1 MRLKKSIKRGIAAV
15 TITGIMASSA
25 MPAFA
30 KDYHID
36 YGDIKVDRD
45 QVSYTDEDGKKYD
58 NEKNE
63 DGDITITGKSDK
75 NTVSI
80 KDADVTFKDLEID
93 KSTSSSVEGDAAV
106 SVSGDSSIELDGK
119 NTITSGTKHAGIE
132 KADDNG
138 TLTIK
143 DDNGVSGS
151 LDANGGFGGAGIGGG
166 SNEDGSNIT
175 IKGGTMTANGG
186 FGGAGIGGGNGAD
199 GSDITI
205 TGGTIIANGGFG
217 GAGIGGGSSSSSGGG
232 NGSDITISGGNV
244 TANGGTAGAGIGG
257 GDGDEANGL
266 NKESDSTG
274 GGKGSNISIS
284 GKDTIVN
291 AEGGAEA
298 AGIGGGRSGDADTI
312 EITDST
318 VISNGHDSN
327 NGNSGAGIG
336 GGGFGAGG
344 GAGGGISNITIKDAD
359 VTAGADAGGAGIG
372 SGNASGWISYPSSF
386 PNWKAEHPN
395 EGVASDITIS
405 GGRVKAS
412 GGDDSAGIGG
422 GYLGSGSD
430 ITIKD
435 NADVT
440 ANGGKWGAGIGGG
453 RDGDGSDIS
462 ISDSNV
468 SASGGAA
475 GAGIGGGRG
484 GKGENVTI
492 SGSSTVSVK
501 HGPGATLT
509 SGTRYGAGAGIG
521 NGGAKDSVNGEELT
535 PDTSAIDHTAE
546 HGYIDYFDADGSL
559 LKRIPHHI
567 VEDPAVEPTCTS
579 VGYTAGSHC
588 DLCGEVFVAQTE
600 LPLKDHTPAEGRVNV
615 REATTQEEGYTGDI
629 VCAVCGTVLEYGQP
643 IPKLPAPDENSP
655 IDPVV
660 PAESSGTVQA
670 PPQLEVQNLL
680 RQDLIHDETV
690 VQQSYDESSQTLTIR
705 AELSI
710 ATLTGTL
717 GSLKALQA
725 QGVTTIALVTR
736 HRTSTLDLAAL
747 IALGGEDVTFSLVHT
762 VGIPALFVGGFL
774 HNDLLR

>member
-15 TITGIMASSA
+15 AITGIMASSA

-36 YGDIKVDRD
+36 YGDIKVDQD
-45 QVSYTDEDGKKYD
+45 KVSYTDKDGTKYD

-63 DGDITITGKSDK
+63 DGDITITGKSDE
-75 NTVSI
+75 NTVSV

-93 KSTSSSVEGDAAV
+93 RSASSTAADGAAV
-106 SVSGDSSIELDGK
+106 SVSGNSSIELDGK
-119 NTITSGTKHAGIE
+119 NTISSGMGHAGIE

-138 TLTIK
+138 TMTIK
-143 DDNGVSGS
+143 DDNNVSGS
-151 LDANGGFGGAGIGGG
+151 L
-166 SNEDGSNIT
+166 
-175 IKGGTMTANGG
+175 TANGG
-186 FGGAGIGGGNGAD
+186 FGGAGIGGGNNAD

-217 GAGIGGGSSSSSGGG
+217 GAGIGGGSSSISGGG
-232 NGSDITISGGNV
+232 RGSNITISGKN
-244 TANGGTAGAGIGG
+244 
-257 GDGDEANGL
+257 
-266 NKESDSTG
+266 
-274 GGKGSNISIS
+274 
-284 GKDTIVN
+284 TIVN

-318 VISNGHDSN
+318 VISNGHDSD

-372 SGNASGWISYPSSF
+372 SGSASGWISHPSIF

-453 RDGDGSDIS
+453 RGGDGSDIS

-509 SGTRYGAGAGIG
+509 SGTCYGAGAGIG
-521 NGGAKDSVNGEELT
+521 NGGGKDDVRGEEIA
-535 PDTSAIDHTAE
+535 PDISGIDSTGQ
-546 HGYIDYFDADGSL
+546 GYINYYDSDNNL
-559 LKRIPHHI
+559 L
-567 VEDPAVEPTCTS
+567 T
-579 VGYTAGSHC
+579 
-588 DLCGEVFVAQTE
+588 
-600 LPLKDHTPAEGRVNV
+600 RVPS
-615 REATTQEEGYTGDI
+615 A
-629 VCAVCGTVLEYGQP
+629 
-643 IPKLPAPDENSP
+643 PAPEENDSEG
-655 IDPVV
+655 DDAE
-660 PAESSGTVQA
+660 PALSASMKQA
-670 PPQLEVQNLL
+670 VSQLEVRGALRQNLM
-680 RQDLIHDETV
+680 QDTSI
-690 VQQSYDESSQTLTIR
+690 VQQDYDADAHVLTIR

-725 QGVTTIALVTR
+725 QGVTTIALVTQ
-736 HRTSTLDLAAL
+736 HCTSTLDLAEL
-747 IALGGEDVTFSLVHT
+747 TALGGEDTVFSLVHT
-762 VGIPALFVGGFL
+762 AGIPALSVGGAL
-774 HNDLLR
+774 HNELIH

>member
-36 YGDIKVDRD
+36 YGDIKVDQD
-45 QVSYTDEDGKKYD
+45 KVSYTDKDGTKYD

-63 DGDITITGKSDK
+63 DGDITITGKSDE
-75 NTVSI
+75 NTVSV

-93 KSTSSSVEGDAAV
+93 RSASSTAADGAAV
-106 SVSGDSSIELDGK
+106 SVSGNSSIELDGK
-119 NTITSGTKHAGIE
+119 NTISSGMGHAGIE

-138 TLTIK
+138 TMTIK
-143 DDNGVSGS
+143 DDNNVSGS
-151 LDANGGFGGAGIGGG
+151 L
-166 SNEDGSNIT
+166 T
-175 IKGGTMTANGG
+175 
-186 FGGAGIGGGNGAD
+186 
-199 GSDITI
+199 
-205 TGGTIIANGGFG
+205 ANGGFG
-217 GAGIGGGSSSSSGGG
+217 GAGIGGGSSSISGGG

-257 GDGDEANGL
+257 GDGDNANGL
-266 NKESDSTG
+266 NKKSDSTG
-274 GGKGSNISIS
+274 GGRGSNITIS
-284 GKDTIVN
+284 GKNTIVN

-318 VISNGHDSN
+318 VISNGHDSD

-359 VTAGADAGGAGIG
+359 VTAGADTGGAGIG
-372 SGNASGWISYPSSF
+372 SGRASGWISYPSIF

-453 RDGDGSDIS
+453 RGGDGSDIS

-509 SGTRYGAGAGIG
+509 SGTCYGAGAGIG
-521 NGGAKDSVNGEELT
+521 NGGGKDDVRGEEIA
-535 PDTSAIDHTAE
+535 PDISGIDSTGQ
-546 HGYIDYFDADGSL
+546 GYINYYDSDNNL
-559 LKRIPHHI
+559 L
-567 VEDPAVEPTCTS
+567 T
-579 VGYTAGSHC
+579 
-588 DLCGEVFVAQTE
+588 
-600 LPLKDHTPAEGRVNV
+600 RVPS
-615 REATTQEEGYTGDI
+615 A
-629 VCAVCGTVLEYGQP
+629 
-643 IPKLPAPDENSP
+643 PAPEKNDSEG
-655 IDPVV
+655 DDAE
-660 PAESSGTVQA
+660 PALSASMKQA
-670 PPQLEVQNLL
+670 ISQLEVRGALRQNLM
-680 RQDLIHDETV
+680 QDTSI
-690 VQQSYDESSQTLTIR
+690 VQQDYDADAHVLTIR

-725 QGVTTIALVTR
+725 QGVTTIALVTQ
-736 HRTSTLDLAAL
+736 HCTSTLDLAEL
-747 IALGGEDVTFSLVHT
+747 TALGGEDTVFSLVHT
-762 VGIPALFVGGFL
+762 AGIPALSVGGAL
-774 HNDLLR
+774 HNELIH

>member
-36 YGDIKVDRD
+36 YGDIKVDQD
-45 QVSYTDEDGKKYD
+45 KVSYTDKDGTKYD

-63 DGDITITGKSDK
+63 DGDITITGKSDE
-75 NTVSI
+75 NTVSV

-93 KSTSSSVEGDAAV
+93 RSASSTAADGAAV
-106 SVSGDSSIELDGK
+106 SVSGNSSIELDGK
-119 NTITSGTKHAGIE
+119 NTISSGMGHAGIE

-138 TLTIK
+138 TMTIK
-143 DDNGVSGS
+143 DDNNVSGS
-151 LDANGGFGGAGIGGG
+151 L
-166 SNEDGSNIT
+166 
-175 IKGGTMTANGG
+175 TANGG
-186 FGGAGIGGGNGAD
+186 FGGAGIGGGNNAD

-217 GAGIGGGSSSSSGGG
+217 GAGIGGGSSSISGGG

-244 TANGGTAGAGIGG
+244 TANGGTA
-257 GDGDEANGL
+257 
-266 NKESDSTG
+266 
-274 GGKGSNISIS
+274 
-284 GKDTIVN
+284 
-291 AEGGAEA
+291 
-298 AGIGGGRSGDADTI
+298 
-312 EITDST
+312 
-318 VISNGHDSN
+318 
-327 NGNSGAGIG
+327 
-336 GGGFGAGG
+336 GAGG

-372 SGNASGWISYPSSF
+372 SGSASGWISYPSIF

-453 RDGDGSDIS
+453 RGGDGSDIS

-509 SGTRYGAGAGIG
+509 SGTCYGAGAGIG
-521 NGGAKDSVNGEELT
+521 NGGGKDDVRGEEIA
-535 PDTSAIDHTAE
+535 PDISGIDSTGQ
-546 HGYIDYFDADGSL
+546 GYINYYDSDNNL
-559 LKRIPHHI
+559 L
-567 VEDPAVEPTCTS
+567 T
-579 VGYTAGSHC
+579 
-588 DLCGEVFVAQTE
+588 
-600 LPLKDHTPAEGRVNV
+600 RVPS
-615 REATTQEEGYTGDI
+615 A
-629 VCAVCGTVLEYGQP
+629 
-643 IPKLPAPDENSP
+643 PAPEENDSEG
-655 IDPVV
+655 DDAE
-660 PAESSGTVQA
+660 PALSASMKQA
-670 PPQLEVQNLL
+670 VSQLEVRGALRQNLM
-680 RQDLIHDETV
+680 QDTSI
-690 VQQSYDESSQTLTIR
+690 VQQDYDADAHVLTIR

-725 QGVTTIALVTR
+725 QGVTTIALVTQ
-736 HRTSTLDLAAL
+736 HCTSTLDLAELTAL
-747 IALGGEDVTFSLVHT
+747 SGEDTVFSLVHT
-762 VGIPALFVGGFL
+762 AGIPALSVGGAL
-774 HNDLLR
+774 HNELIH

>member
-36 YGDIKVDRD
+36 YGDIKVDQD
-45 QVSYTDEDGKKYD
+45 KVSYTDKDGTKYD

-63 DGDITITGKSDK
+63 DGDITITGKSDE
-75 NTVSI
+75 NTVSV

-93 KSTSSSVEGDAAV
+93 RSASSTAADGAAV
-106 SVSGDSSIELDGK
+106 SVSGNSSIELDGK
-119 NTITSGTKHAGIE
+119 NTISSGMGHAGIE

-138 TLTIK
+138 TMTIK
-143 DDNGVSGS
+143 DDNNVSGS
-151 LDANGGFGGAGIGGG
+151 L
-166 SNEDGSNIT
+166 
-175 IKGGTMTANGG
+175 TANGG
-186 FGGAGIGGGNGAD
+186 FGGAGIGGGNNAG

-217 GAGIGGGSSSSSGGG
+217 GAGIGGGSSSISGGG

-244 TANGGTAGAGIGG
+244 TANGGAAGAGIGG
-257 GDGDEANGL
+257 GDGDNANGL
-266 NKESDSTG
+266 NKKSDSTG
-274 GGKGSNISIS
+274 GGRGSNITIS
-284 GKDTIVN
+284 GKNTIVN

-318 VISNGHDSN
+318 VISNGHDSD

-372 SGNASGWISYPSSF
+372 SGRASGWISYPSIF

-405 GGRVKAS
+405 GGRVEAS

-453 RDGDGSDIS
+453 RGGDGSDIS

-509 SGTRYGAGAGIG
+509 SGTCYGAGAGIG
-521 NGGAKDSVNGEELT
+521 NGGGKDDVRGEEIA
-535 PDTSAIDHTAE
+535 PDISGIDSTGQ
-546 HGYIDYFDADGSL
+546 GYINYYDSDNNL
-559 LKRIPHHI
+559 L
-567 VEDPAVEPTCTS
+567 T
-579 VGYTAGSHC
+579 
-588 DLCGEVFVAQTE
+588 
-600 LPLKDHTPAEGRVNV
+600 RVPS
-615 REATTQEEGYTGDI
+615 A
-629 VCAVCGTVLEYGQP
+629 
-643 IPKLPAPDENSP
+643 PAPEENDSEG
-655 IDPVV
+655 DDAE
-660 PAESSGTVQA
+660 PALSASMKQA
-670 PPQLEVQNLL
+670 VSQLEVRGALRQNLM
-680 RQDLIHDETV
+680 QDTSI
-690 VQQSYDESSQTLTIR
+690 VQQDYDADAHVLTIR

-725 QGVTTIALVTR
+725 QGVTTIALVTQ
-736 HRTSTLDLAAL
+736 HCTSTLDLAEL
-747 IALGGEDVTFSLVHT
+747 TALGGEDTVFSLVHT
-762 VGIPALFVGGFL
+762 AGIPALSVGGAL
-774 HNDLLR
+774 HNELIH

>member
-36 YGDIKVDRD
+36 YGDIKVDQD
-45 QVSYTDEDGKKYD
+45 KVSYTDKDGTKYD

-63 DGDITITGKSDK
+63 DGDITITGKSDE
-75 NTVSI
+75 NTVSV

-93 KSTSSSVEGDAAV
+93 RSASSTAADGAAV
-106 SVSGDSSIELDGK
+106 SVSGNSSIELDGK
-119 NTITSGTKHAGIE
+119 NTISSGMGHAGIE

-138 TLTIK
+138 TMTIK
-143 DDNGVSGS
+143 DDNNVSGS
-151 LDANGGFGGAGIGGG
+151 L
-166 SNEDGSNIT
+166 
-175 IKGGTMTANGG
+175 TANGG
-186 FGGAGIGGGNGAD
+186 FGGAGIGGGNNAD

-217 GAGIGGGSSSSSGGG
+217 GAGIGGGSSSISGGG

-257 GDGDEANGL
+257 GDGDNANGL
-266 NKESDSTG
+266 NKKSDSTG
-274 GGKGSNISIS
+274 GGRGSNITIS
-284 GKDTIVN
+284 GKNTIVN

-318 VISNGHDSN
+318 VISNGHDSD

-372 SGNASGWISYPSSF
+372 SGSASGWISHPSIF

-453 RDGDGSDIS
+453 RGGDGSDIS

-509 SGTRYGAGAGIG
+509 SGTCYGAGAGIG
-521 NGGAKDSVNGEELT
+521 NGGGKDDVRGEEIA
-535 PDTSAIDHTAE
+535 PDISGIDSTGQ
-546 HGYIDYFDADGSL
+546 GYINYYDSDNNL
-559 LKRIPHHI
+559 L
-567 VEDPAVEPTCTS
+567 T
-579 VGYTAGSHC
+579 
-588 DLCGEVFVAQTE
+588 
-600 LPLKDHTPAEGRVNV
+600 RVPS
-615 REATTQEEGYTGDI
+615 A
-629 VCAVCGTVLEYGQP
+629 
-643 IPKLPAPDENSP
+643 PAPEENDSEG
-655 IDPVV
+655 DDAE
-660 PAESSGTVQA
+660 PALSASMKQA
-670 PPQLEVQNLL
+670 VSQLEVRGALRQNLM
-680 RQDLIHDETV
+680 QDTSI
-690 VQQSYDESSQTLTIR
+690 VQQDYDADAHVLTIR

-725 QGVTTIALVTR
+725 QGVTTIALVTQ
-736 HRTSTLDLAAL
+736 HCTSTLDLAEL
-747 IALGGEDVTFSLVHT
+747 TALGGEDTVFSLVHT
-762 VGIPALFVGGFL
+762 AGIPALSVGGAL
-774 HNDLLR
+774 HNELIH

>member
-36 YGDIKVDRD
+36 YGDIKVDQD
-45 QVSYTDEDGKKYD
+45 KVSYTDKDGTKYD

-63 DGDITITGKSDK
+63 DGDITITGKSDE
-75 NTVSI
+75 NTISV

-93 KSTSSSVEGDAAV
+93 RSASSTAADGAAV
-106 SVSGDSSIELDGK
+106 SVSGNSSIELDGK
-119 NTITSGTKHAGIE
+119 NTISSGMGHAGIE

-138 TLTIK
+138 TMTIK
-143 DDNGVSGS
+143 DDNNVSGS
-151 LDANGGFGGAGIGGG
+151 L
-166 SNEDGSNIT
+166 
-175 IKGGTMTANGG
+175 TANGG
-186 FGGAGIGGGNGAD
+186 FGGAGIGGGNNAD

-217 GAGIGGGSSSSSGGG
+217 GAGIGGGSSSISGGG

-257 GDGDEANGL
+257 GDGDNANGL
-266 NKESDSTG
+266 NKKSDSTG
-274 GGKGSNISIS
+274 GGRGSNITIS
-284 GKDTIVN
+284 GKNTIVN

-318 VISNGHDSN
+318 VISNGHDSD

-372 SGNASGWISYPSSF
+372 SGSASGWISYPSIF

-453 RDGDGSDIS
+453 RGGDGSDIS

-509 SGTRYGAGAGIG
+509 SGTCYGAGAGIG
-521 NGGAKDSVNGEELT
+521 NGGGKDDVRGEEIA
-535 PDTSAIDHTAE
+535 PDISGIDSTGQ
-546 HGYIDYFDADGSL
+546 GYINYYDSDNNL
-559 LKRIPHHI
+559 LTHVPS
-567 VEDPAVEPTCTS
+567 A
-579 VGYTAGSHC
+579 
-588 DLCGEVFVAQTE
+588 
-600 LPLKDHTPAEGRVNV
+600 
-615 REATTQEEGYTGDI
+615 
-629 VCAVCGTVLEYGQP
+629 
-643 IPKLPAPDENSP
+643 PAPEENDSEG
-655 IDPVV
+655 DDAE
-660 PAESSGTVQA
+660 PALSASMKQA
-670 PPQLEVQNLL
+670 VSQLEVRGALRQNLM
-680 RQDLIHDETV
+680 QDTSI
-690 VQQSYDESSQTLTIR
+690 VQQDYDADAHVLTIR

-725 QGVTTIALVTR
+725 QGVTTITLVTQ
-736 HRTSTLDLAAL
+736 HCTSTLDLAEL
-747 IALGGEDVTFSLVHT
+747 TALGGEDTVFSLVHT
-762 VGIPALFVGGFL
+762 AGIPALSVGGAL
-774 HNDLLR
+774 HNELIH

>member
-36 YGDIKVDRD
+36 YGDIKVDQD
-45 QVSYTDEDGKKYD
+45 KVSYTDKDGTKYD

-63 DGDITITGKSDK
+63 DGDITITGKSDE
-75 NTVSI
+75 NTVSV

-93 KSTSSSVEGDAAV
+93 RSASSTAADGAAV
-106 SVSGDSSIELDGK
+106 SVSGNSSIELDGK
-119 NTITSGTKHAGIE
+119 NTISSGMGHAGIE

-138 TLTIK
+138 TMTIK
-143 DDNGVSGS
+143 DDNNVSGS
-151 LDANGGFGGAGIGGG
+151 L
-166 SNEDGSNIT
+166 
-175 IKGGTMTANGG
+175 TANGG
-186 FGGAGIGGGNGAD
+186 FGGAGIGGGNNAD

-205 TGGTIIANGGFG
+205 TGGNVTANGGG
-217 GAGIGGGSSSSSGGG
+217 HAAGIGGGSSSSSGGG

-257 GDGDEANGL
+257 GDGDNANGL

-274 GGKGSNISIS
+274 GGRGSNITIS
-284 GKDTIVN
+284 GKNTIVK

-318 VISNGHDSN
+318 VISNGHDSG

-372 SGNASGWISYPSSF
+372 SGNASGFTIFY

-412 GGDDSAGIGG
+412 GGNNSAGIGG

-453 RDGDGSDIS
+453 RGGDGSDIS

-509 SGTRYGAGAGIG
+509 SGTCYGAGAGIG
-521 NGGAKDSVNGEELT
+521 NGGGKDDVRGEEIA
-535 PDTSAIDHTAE
+535 PDISGIDSTGQ
-546 HGYIDYFDADGSL
+546 GYINYYDSDNNL
-559 LKRIPHHI
+559 L
-567 VEDPAVEPTCTS
+567 T
-579 VGYTAGSHC
+579 
-588 DLCGEVFVAQTE
+588 
-600 LPLKDHTPAEGRVNV
+600 RVPS
-615 REATTQEEGYTGDI
+615 A
-629 VCAVCGTVLEYGQP
+629 
-643 IPKLPAPDENSP
+643 PAPEENDSEG
-655 IDPVV
+655 DDAE
-660 PAESSGTVQA
+660 PALSASMKQA
-670 PPQLEVQNLL
+670 VSQLEVRGALRQNLM
-680 RQDLIHDETV
+680 QDTSI
-690 VQQSYDESSQTLTIR
+690 VQQDYDADAHVLTIR

-725 QGVTTIALVTR
+725 QGVTTIALVTQ
-736 HRTSTLDLAAL
+736 HCTSTLDLAEL
-747 IALGGEDVTFSLVHT
+747 TALGGEDTVFSLVHT
-762 VGIPALFVGGFL
+762 AGIPALSVGGAL
-774 HNDLLR
+774 HNELIH

>member
-30 KDYHID
+30 KDYHIE
-36 YGDIKVDRD
+36 YGDIKVDQD
-45 QVSYTDEDGKKYD
+45 KVSYTDKDGTKYD

-63 DGDITITGKSDK
+63 DGDITITGKSDE
-75 NTVSI
+75 NTVSV

-93 KSTSSSVEGDAAV
+93 RSASSTAADGAAV
-106 SVSGDSSIELDGK
+106 SVSGNSSIELDGK
-119 NTITSGTKHAGIE
+119 NTISSGMGHAGIE

-138 TLTIK
+138 TMTIK
-143 DDNGVSGS
+143 DDNNVSGS
-151 LDANGGFGGAGIGGG
+151 L
-166 SNEDGSNIT
+166 
-175 IKGGTMTANGG
+175 TANGG
-186 FGGAGIGGGNGAD
+186 FGGAGIGGGNNAD
-199 GSDITI
+199 GSDIAI
-205 TGGTIIANGGFG
+205 TGGNVTANGGG
-217 GAGIGGGSSSSSGGG
+217 HAAGIGGGSSSSSGGG

-257 GDGDEANGL
+257 GDGDNANGL

-274 GGKGSNISIS
+274 GGRGSNITIS
-284 GKDTIVN
+284 GKNTIVK

-318 VISNGHDSN
+318 VISNGHGSDT
-327 NGNSGAGIG
+327 GNSGAGIG
-336 GGGFGAGG
+336 GGGVGAGG

-372 SGNASGWISYPSSF
+372 SGSASGWINYPGIF

-453 RDGDGSDIS
+453 RGGDGSDIS

-509 SGTRYGAGAGIG
+509 SGTCYGAGAGIG
-521 NGGAKDSVNGEELT
+521 NGGGKDDVRGEEIA
-535 PDTSAIDHTAE
+535 PDISGTDSTGQ
-546 HGYIDYFDADGSL
+546 GYINYYDSDNNL
-559 LKRIPHHI
+559 L
-567 VEDPAVEPTCTS
+567 T
-579 VGYTAGSHC
+579 
-588 DLCGEVFVAQTE
+588 
-600 LPLKDHTPAEGRVNV
+600 RVPS
-615 REATTQEEGYTGDI
+615 A
-629 VCAVCGTVLEYGQP
+629 
-643 IPKLPAPDENSP
+643 PAPEENDSEG
-655 IDPVV
+655 DDAE
-660 PAESSGTVQA
+660 PALSASMKQA
-670 PPQLEVQNLL
+670 VSQLEVRGALRQNLM
-680 RQDLIHDETV
+680 QDTSI
-690 VQQSYDESSQTLTIR
+690 VQQDYDADAHVLTIR

-725 QGVTTIALVTR
+725 QGVTTIALVTQ
-736 HRTSTLDLAAL
+736 HCTSTLDLAEL
-747 IALGGEDVTFSLVHT
+747 TALGGEDTVFSLVHT
-762 VGIPALFVGGFL
+762 AGIPALSVGGAL
-774 HNDLLR
+774 HNELIH

>member
-36 YGDIKVDRD
+36 YGDIKVDQD
-45 QVSYTDEDGKKYD
+45 KVSYTDKDGTKYD

-63 DGDITITGKSDK
+63 DGDITITGKSDE
-75 NTVSI
+75 NTVSV

-93 KSTSSSVEGDAAV
+93 RSASSTAADGAAV
-106 SVSGDSSIELDGK
+106 SVSGNSSIELDGK
-119 NTITSGTKHAGIE
+119 NTISSGMGHAGIE
-132 KADDNG
+132 KADDNR
-138 TLTIK
+138 TMTIK
-143 DDNGVSGS
+143 DDNNVSGS
-151 LDANGGFGGAGIGGG
+151 L
-166 SNEDGSNIT
+166 
-175 IKGGTMTANGG
+175 TANGG

-205 TGGTIIANGGFG
+205 SGGNVTANGGFG
-217 GAGIGGGSSSSSGGG
+217 GAGIGGGSSSYSGGG

-257 GDGDEANGL
+257 GDGDAANGL

-274 GGKGSNISIS
+274 GGRGSNITIS
-284 GKDTIVN
+284 GKNTIVN

-318 VISNGHDSN
+318 VISNGHGSDT
-327 NGNSGAGIG
+327 GNSGAGIG

-372 SGNASGWISYPSSF
+372 SGNASGLTIYY
-386 PNWKAEHPN
+386 PNWKDEHPN

-405 GGRVKAS
+405 GGRVEAS

-453 RDGDGSDIS
+453 RGGDGSDIS

-509 SGTRYGAGAGIG
+509 SGTCYGAGAGIG
-521 NGGAKDSVNGEELT
+521 NGGGKDDVRGEEIA
-535 PDTSAIDHTAE
+535 PDISGIDSTGQ
-546 HGYIDYFDADGSL
+546 GYINYYDSDNNL
-559 LKRIPHHI
+559 L
-567 VEDPAVEPTCTS
+567 T
-579 VGYTAGSHC
+579 
-588 DLCGEVFVAQTE
+588 
-600 LPLKDHTPAEGRVNV
+600 RVPS
-615 REATTQEEGYTGDI
+615 A
-629 VCAVCGTVLEYGQP
+629 
-643 IPKLPAPDENSP
+643 PAPEENDSEG
-655 IDPVV
+655 DDAE
-660 PAESSGTVQA
+660 PALSASMKQA
-670 PPQLEVQNLL
+670 VSQLEVRGALRQNLM
-680 RQDLIHDETV
+680 QDTSI
-690 VQQSYDESSQTLTIR
+690 VQQDYDADAHVLTIR

-725 QGVTTIALVTR
+725 QGVTTIALVTQ
-736 HRTSTLDLAAL
+736 HCTSTLDLAEL
-747 IALGGEDVTFSLVHT
+747 TALGGEDTVFSLVHT
-762 VGIPALFVGGFL
+762 AGIPALSVGGAL
-774 HNDLLR
+774 HNELIH

>member
-30 KDYHID
+30 KDYHIN
-36 YGDIKVDRD
+36 YGDIKVDQD
-45 QVSYTDEDGKKYD
+45 KVSYTDKDGAKHD

-63 DGDITITGKSDK
+63 DGDITITGKSNE
-75 NTVSI
+75 NTVSV

-93 KSTSSSVEGDAAV
+93 RSASSTAADGAAV
-106 SVSGDSSIELDGK
+106 SVSGNSSIELDGK
-119 NTITSGTKHAGIE
+119 NTISSGMGHAGIE

-138 TLTIK
+138 TMTIK
-143 DDNGVSGS
+143 DDNNVSGS
-151 LDANGGFGGAGIGGG
+151 L
-166 SNEDGSNIT
+166 
-175 IKGGTMTANGG
+175 TANGG

-205 TGGTIIANGGFG
+205 SGGTIIANGNFG
-217 GAGIGGGSSSSSGGG
+217 GAGIGGGSSSYSGGG

-257 GDGDEANGL
+257 G
-266 NKESDSTG
+266 
-274 GGKGSNISIS
+274 
-284 GKDTIVN
+284 
-291 AEGGAEA
+291 
-298 AGIGGGRSGDADTI
+298 
-312 EITDST
+312 
-318 VISNGHDSN
+318 
-327 NGNSGAGIG
+327 
-336 GGGFGAGG
+336 
-344 GAGGGISNITIKDAD
+344 
-359 VTAGADAGGAGIG
+359 
-372 SGNASGWISYPSSF
+372 NASGWINHPSIF

-453 RDGDGSDIS
+453 RGGDGSDIS

-501 HGPGATLT
+501 HGPGATLP
-509 SGTRYGAGAGIG
+509 SGTCYGAGAGIG
-521 NGGAKDSVNGEELT
+521 NGGGKDDVRGEEIA
-535 PDTSAIDHTAE
+535 PDISGIDSTGQ
-546 HGYIDYFDADGSL
+546 GYINYYDSDNNL
-559 LKRIPHHI
+559 L
-567 VEDPAVEPTCTS
+567 T
-579 VGYTAGSHC
+579 
-588 DLCGEVFVAQTE
+588 
-600 LPLKDHTPAEGRVNV
+600 RVPS
-615 REATTQEEGYTGDI
+615 A
-629 VCAVCGTVLEYGQP
+629 
-643 IPKLPAPDENSP
+643 PAPEENDSEG
-655 IDPVV
+655 DDAE
-660 PAESSGTVQA
+660 PALSASMKQA
-670 PPQLEVQNLL
+670 VSQLEVRGALRQNLM
-680 RQDLIHDETV
+680 QDTSI
-690 VQQSYDESSQTLTIR
+690 VQQDYDADAHVLTIR

-725 QGVTTIALVTR
+725 QGVTTIALVTQ
-736 HRTSTLDLAAL
+736 HCTSTLDLAEL
-747 IALGGEDVTFSLVHT
+747 TALGGEDTVFSLVHT
-762 VGIPALFVGGFL
+762 AGIPALSVGGAL
-774 HNDLLR
+774 HNELIH

>member
-36 YGDIKVDRD
+36 YGDIKVDQD
-45 QVSYTDEDGKKYD
+45 KVSYTDKDGTKYD

-63 DGDITITGKSDK
+63 DGDITITGKSNE
-75 NTVSI
+75 NTVSV

-93 KSTSSSVEGDAAV
+93 RSASSTAADGAAV
-106 SVSGDSSIELDGK
+106 SVSGNSSIELDGK
-119 NTITSGTKHAGIE
+119 NTISSGMGHAGIE

-138 TLTIK
+138 TMTIK
-143 DDNGVSGS
+143 DDNNVSGS
-151 LDANGGFGGAGIGGG
+151 L
-166 SNEDGSNIT
+166 
-175 IKGGTMTANGG
+175 TANGG

-205 TGGTIIANGGFG
+205 SGGNVTANGGG
-217 GAGIGGGSSSSSGGG
+217 HAAGIGGGSSSYSGGG

-257 GDGDEANGL
+257 GDGDAANGL
-266 NKESDSTG
+266 NKNSDSTG
-274 GGKGSNISIS
+274 GGRGSNITIS
-284 GKDTIVN
+284 GKNTIVN

-318 VISNGHDSN
+318 VISNGHDSD

-372 SGNASGWISYPSSF
+372 SGSASGWISYPSIF

-453 RDGDGSDIS
+453 RGGDGSDIS

-509 SGTRYGAGAGIG
+509 SGTCYGAGAGIG
-521 NGGAKDSVNGEELT
+521 NGGGKDDVRGEEIA
-535 PDTSAIDHTAE
+535 PDISGIDSTGQ
-546 HGYIDYFDADGSL
+546 GYINYYDSDNNL
-559 LKRIPHHI
+559 L
-567 VEDPAVEPTCTS
+567 T
-579 VGYTAGSHC
+579 
-588 DLCGEVFVAQTE
+588 
-600 LPLKDHTPAEGRVNV
+600 RVPS
-615 REATTQEEGYTGDI
+615 A
-629 VCAVCGTVLEYGQP
+629 
-643 IPKLPAPDENSP
+643 PAPEENDSEG
-655 IDPVV
+655 DDAE
-660 PAESSGTVQA
+660 PALSASMKQA
-670 PPQLEVQNLL
+670 VSQLEVRGTLRQNLM
-680 RQDLIHDETV
+680 QDTSI
-690 VQQSYDESSQTLTIR
+690 VQQDYDADAHVLTIR

-725 QGVTTIALVTR
+725 QGVTTIALVTQ
-736 HRTSTLDLAAL
+736 HCTSTLDLAEL
-747 IALGGEDVTFSLVHT
+747 TALGGEDTVFSLVHT
-762 VGIPALFVGGFL
+762 AGIPALSVGGAL
-774 HNDLLR
+774 HNELIH

>member
-36 YGDIKVDRD
+36 YGDIKVDQD
-45 QVSYTDEDGKKYD
+45 KVSYTDKDGTKYD

-63 DGDITITGKSDK
+63 DGDITITGKSDE
-75 NTVSI
+75 NTVSV

-93 KSTSSSVEGDAAV
+93 RSASSTAADGAAV
-106 SVSGDSSIELDGK
+106 SVSGNSSIELDGK
-119 NTITSGTKHAGIE
+119 NTISSGMGHAGIE

-138 TLTIK
+138 TMTIK
-143 DDNGVSGS
+143 DDNNVSGS
-151 LDANGGFGGAGIGGG
+151 L
-166 SNEDGSNIT
+166 
-175 IKGGTMTANGG
+175 TANGG
-186 FGGAGIGGGNGAD
+186 FGGAGIGGGNNAD

-217 GAGIGGGSSSSSGGG
+217 GAGIGGGSSSISGGG

-257 GDGDEANGL
+257 GDGDNANGL
-266 NKESDSTG
+266 NKKSDSTG
-274 GGKGSNISIS
+274 GGRGSNITIS
-284 GKDTIVN
+284 GKNTIVN

-318 VISNGHDSN
+318 VISNGHDSD

-372 SGNASGWISYPSSF
+372 SGSASGWISYPSIF

-453 RDGDGSDIS
+453 RGGDGSDIS

-509 SGTRYGAGAGIG
+509 SGTCYGAGAGIG
-521 NGGAKDSVNGEELT
+521 NGGGKDDVRGEEIA
-535 PDTSAIDHTAE
+535 PDISGIDSTGQ
-546 HGYIDYFDADGSL
+546 GYINYYDSDNNLLTRVPSAPVPEENDSEGDDA
-559 LKRIPHHI
+559 
-567 VEDPAVEPTCTS
+567 EPALS
-579 VGYTAGSHC
+579 ASMK
-588 DLCGEVFVAQTE
+588 Q
-600 LPLKDHTPAEGRVNV
+600 
-615 REATTQEEGYTGDI
+615 
-629 VCAVCGTVLEYGQP
+629 AV
-643 IPKLPAPDENSP
+643 S
-655 IDPVV
+655 
-660 PAESSGTVQA
+660 
-670 PPQLEVQNLL
+670 QLEVRGALRQNLM
-680 RQDLIHDETV
+680 QDTSI
-690 VQQSYDESSQTLTIR
+690 VQQDYDADAHVLTIR

-725 QGVTTIALVTR
+725 QGVTTIALVTQ
-736 HRTSTLDLAAL
+736 HCTSTLDLAEL
-747 IALGGEDVTFSLVHT
+747 TALGGEDTVFSLVHT
-762 VGIPALFVGGFL
+762 AGIPALSVGGAL
-774 HNDLLR
+774 HNELIH

>member
-36 YGDIKVDRD
+36 YGDIKVDQD
-45 QVSYTDEDGKKYD
+45 KVSYTDKDGTKYD

-63 DGDITITGKSDK
+63 DGDITITGKSDE
-75 NTVSI
+75 NTVSV
-80 KDADVTFKDLEID
+80 KDADVTFKDLKID
-93 KSTSSSVEGDAAV
+93 RSASSTAADGAAV
-106 SVSGDSSIELDGK
+106 SVSGNSSIELDGK
-119 NTITSGTKHAGIE
+119 NTISSGMGHAGIE

-138 TLTIK
+138 TMTIK
-143 DDNGVSGS
+143 DDNNVSGS
-151 LDANGGFGGAGIGGG
+151 L
-166 SNEDGSNIT
+166 
-175 IKGGTMTANGG
+175 TANGG
-186 FGGAGIGGGNGAD
+186 FGGAGIGGGNNAD

-217 GAGIGGGSSSSSGGG
+217 GAGIGGGSSSISGGG

-257 GDGDEANGL
+257 GR
-266 NKESDSTG
+266 
-274 GGKGSNISIS
+274 GSNITIS
-284 GKDTIVN
+284 GKNTVVN

-318 VISNGHDSN
+318 VISNGHDSD

-372 SGNASGWISYPSSF
+372 SGSASGWISYPSIF

-405 GGRVKAS
+405 GGRVEAS

-453 RDGDGSDIS
+453 RGGDGSDIS

-509 SGTRYGAGAGIG
+509 SGTCYGAGAGIG
-521 NGGAKDSVNGEELT
+521 NGGGKDDVRGEEIA
-535 PDTSAIDHTAE
+535 PDISGIDSTGQ
-546 HGYIDYFDADGSL
+546 GYINYYDSDNNL
-559 LKRIPHHI
+559 L
-567 VEDPAVEPTCTS
+567 T
-579 VGYTAGSHC
+579 
-588 DLCGEVFVAQTE
+588 
-600 LPLKDHTPAEGRVNV
+600 RVPS
-615 REATTQEEGYTGDI
+615 A
-629 VCAVCGTVLEYGQP
+629 
-643 IPKLPAPDENSP
+643 PAPEENDSEG
-655 IDPVV
+655 DDAE
-660 PAESSGTVQA
+660 PALSASMKQA
-670 PPQLEVQNLL
+670 VSQLEVRGALRQNLM
-680 RQDLIHDETV
+680 QDTSI
-690 VQQSYDESSQTLTIR
+690 VQQDYDADAHVLTIR

-725 QGVTTIALVTR
+725 QGVTTIALVTQ
-736 HRTSTLDLAAL
+736 HCTSTLDLAEL
-747 IALGGEDVTFSLVHT
+747 TALGGEDTVFSLVHT
-762 VGIPALFVGGFL
+762 ASIPALSVGGAL
-774 HNDLLR
+774 HNELIH

>member
-30 KDYHID
+30 KDYHIE
-36 YGDIKVDRD
+36 YGDIKVDQD
-45 QVSYTDEDGKKYD
+45 KVSYTDKDGTKYD

-63 DGDITITGKSDK
+63 DGDITITGKSDE
-75 NTVSI
+75 NTVSV

-93 KSTSSSVEGDAAV
+93 RSASSTAADGAAV
-106 SVSGDSSIELDGK
+106 SVSGNSSIELDGK
-119 NTITSGTKHAGIE
+119 NTISSGMGHAGIE

-138 TLTIK
+138 TMTIK
-143 DDNGVSGS
+143 DDNNVSGS
-151 LDANGGFGGAGIGGG
+151 L
-166 SNEDGSNIT
+166 
-175 IKGGTMTANGG
+175 TANGG
-186 FGGAGIGGGNGAD
+186 FGGAGIGGGNNAD

-205 TGGTIIANGGFG
+205 TGGNVTANGGG
-217 GAGIGGGSSSSSGGG
+217 HAAGIGGGSSSSSGGG

-257 GDGDEANGL
+257 GDGDNANGL

-274 GGKGSNISIS
+274 GGRGSNITIS
-284 GKDTIVN
+284 GKNTIVK

-318 VISNGHDSN
+318 VISNGHGSDT
-327 NGNSGAGIG
+327 GNSGAGIG
-336 GGGFGAGG
+336 GGGVGAGG

-372 SGNASGWISYPSSF
+372 SGSASGWINYPGIF

-453 RDGDGSDIS
+453 RGGDGSDIS

-509 SGTRYGAGAGIG
+509 SGTCYGAGAGIG
-521 NGGAKDSVNGEELT
+521 NGGGKDDVRGEEIA
-535 PDTSAIDHTAE
+535 PDISGIDSTGQ
-546 HGYIDYFDADGSL
+546 GYINYYDSDNNL
-559 LKRIPHHI
+559 L
-567 VEDPAVEPTCTS
+567 T
-579 VGYTAGSHC
+579 
-588 DLCGEVFVAQTE
+588 
-600 LPLKDHTPAEGRVNV
+600 RVPS
-615 REATTQEEGYTGDI
+615 A
-629 VCAVCGTVLEYGQP
+629 
-643 IPKLPAPDENSP
+643 PAPEENDSEG
-655 IDPVV
+655 DDAE
-660 PAESSGTVQA
+660 PALSASMKQA
-670 PPQLEVQNLL
+670 VSQLEVRGALRQNLM
-680 RQDLIHDETV
+680 QDTSI
-690 VQQSYDESSQTLTIR
+690 VQQDYDADAHVLTIR

-725 QGVTTIALVTR
+725 QGVTTIALVTQ
-736 HRTSTLDLAAL
+736 HCTSTLDLAEL
-747 IALGGEDVTFSLVHT
+747 TALGGEDTVFSLVHT
-762 VGIPALFVGGFL
+762 AGIPALSVGGAL
-774 HNDLLR
+774 HNELIH

>member
-36 YGDIKVDRD
+36 YGDIKVDQD
-45 QVSYTDEDGKKYD
+45 KVSYTDKDGTKYD

-63 DGDITITGKSDK
+63 DGDITITGKSDE
-75 NTVSI
+75 NTVSV

-93 KSTSSSVEGDAAV
+93 RSASSTAADGAAV
-106 SVSGDSSIELDGK
+106 SVSGNSSIELDGK
-119 NTITSGTKHAGIE
+119 NTISSGMGHAGIE

-138 TLTIK
+138 TMTIK
-143 DDNGVSGS
+143 DDNNVSGS
-151 LDANGGFGGAGIGGG
+151 L
-166 SNEDGSNIT
+166 
-175 IKGGTMTANGG
+175 TANGG
-186 FGGAGIGGGNGAD
+186 FGGAGIGGGNNAD

-205 TGGTIIANGGFG
+205 TGGTIIANGGYG

-257 GDGDEANGL
+257 GDGDNANGL

-274 GGKGSNISIS
+274 GGRGSNITIS
-284 GKDTIVN
+284 GKNTIVN

-318 VISNGHDSN
+318 VISNGHDSGN
-327 NGNSGAGIG
+327 DNSGAGIG

-344 GAGGGISNITIKDAD
+344 SAGGGISNITIKDAD
-359 VTAGADAGGAGIG
+359 VTAGADSGGAGIG
-372 SGNASGWISYPSSF
+372 SGNASDLTTYY
-386 PNWKAEHPN
+386 PNWKDEHPN

-412 GGDDSAGIGG
+412 GGDYSAGIGG

-440 ANGGKWGAGIGGG
+440 ANGGKLGAGIGGG
-453 RDGDGSDIS
+453 SGGDGSDIS

-509 SGTRYGAGAGIG
+509 SGTCYGAGAGIG
-521 NGGAKDSVNGEELT
+521 NGGGKDDVRGEEIA
-535 PDTSAIDHTAE
+535 PDISGIDSTGQ
-546 HGYIDYFDADGSL
+546 GYINYYDSNNNL
-559 LKRIPHHI
+559 L
-567 VEDPAVEPTCTS
+567 T
-579 VGYTAGSHC
+579 
-588 DLCGEVFVAQTE
+588 
-600 LPLKDHTPAEGRVNV
+600 RVPS
-615 REATTQEEGYTGDI
+615 A
-629 VCAVCGTVLEYGQP
+629 
-643 IPKLPAPDENSP
+643 PAPEENDSEG
-655 IDPVV
+655 DDAE
-660 PAESSGTVQA
+660 PALSASMKQA
-670 PPQLEVQNLL
+670 VSQLEVRGALRQNLM
-680 RQDLIHDETV
+680 QDTSI
-690 VQQSYDESSQTLTIR
+690 VQQDYDADAHVLTIR

-725 QGVTTIALVTR
+725 QGVTAIALVTQ
-736 HRTSTLDLAAL
+736 HCTSTLDLAEL
-747 IALGGEDVTFSLVHT
+747 TALGGEDTVFSLVHT
-762 VGIPALFVGGFL
+762 AGIPALSVGGAL
-774 HNDLLR
+774 HNELIH

>member
-36 YGDIKVDRD
+36 YGDIKVDQD
-45 QVSYTDEDGKKYD
+45 KVSYTDKDGTKYD

-63 DGDITITGKSDK
+63 DGDITITGKSDE
-75 NTVSI
+75 NTVSV

-93 KSTSSSVEGDAAV
+93 RSASSTAADGAAV
-106 SVSGDSSIELDGK
+106 SVSGNSSIELDGK
-119 NTITSGTKHAGIE
+119 NTISSGMGHAGIE

-138 TLTIK
+138 TMTIK
-143 DDNGVSGS
+143 DDNNVSGS
-151 LDANGGFGGAGIGGG
+151 L
-166 SNEDGSNIT
+166 
-175 IKGGTMTANGG
+175 TANGG
-186 FGGAGIGGGNGAD
+186 FGGAGIGGGNNAD

-205 TGGTIIANGGFG
+205 TGGNVTANGGG
-217 GAGIGGGSSSSSGGG
+217 HAAGIGGGSSSYSGGG

-257 GDGDEANGL
+257 GDGDAANGL

-274 GGKGSNISIS
+274 GGRGSNITIS
-284 GKDTIVN
+284 GKNTIVK

-298 AGIGGGRSGDADTI
+298 
-312 EITDST
+312 
-318 VISNGHDSN
+318 
-327 NGNSGAGIG
+327 
-336 GGGFGAGG
+336 
-344 GAGGGISNITIKDAD
+344 
-359 VTAGADAGGAGIG
+359 
-372 SGNASGWISYPSSF
+372 
-386 PNWKAEHPN
+386 
-395 EGVASDITIS
+395 
-405 GGRVKAS
+405 
-412 GGDDSAGIGG
+412 AGIGG

-453 RDGDGSDIS
+453 RGGDGSDIS

-509 SGTRYGAGAGIG
+509 SGTCYGAGAGIG
-521 NGGAKDSVNGEELT
+521 NGGGKDDVRGEEIA
-535 PDTSAIDHTAE
+535 PDISGIDSTGQ
-546 HGYIDYFDADGSL
+546 GYINYYDSDNNL
-559 LKRIPHHI
+559 L
-567 VEDPAVEPTCTS
+567 T
-579 VGYTAGSHC
+579 
-588 DLCGEVFVAQTE
+588 
-600 LPLKDHTPAEGRVNV
+600 RVPS
-615 REATTQEEGYTGDI
+615 A
-629 VCAVCGTVLEYGQP
+629 
-643 IPKLPAPDENSP
+643 PAPEENDSEG
-655 IDPVV
+655 DDAE
-660 PAESSGTVQA
+660 PALSASMKQA
-670 PPQLEVQNLL
+670 VSQLEVRGALRQNLM
-680 RQDLIHDETV
+680 QDTSI
-690 VQQSYDESSQTLTIR
+690 VQQDYDADAHVLTIR

-725 QGVTTIALVTR
+725 QGVTTIALVTQ
-736 HRTSTLDLAAL
+736 HCTSTLDLAEL
-747 IALGGEDVTFSLVHT
+747 TALGGEDTVFSLVHT
-762 VGIPALFVGGFL
+762 AGIPALSVGGAL
-774 HNDLLR
+774 HNELIH

>member
-36 YGDIKVDRD
+36 YGDIKVDQD
-45 QVSYTDEDGKKYD
+45 KVSYTDKDGTKYD

-63 DGDITITGKSDK
+63 DGDITITGKSDE
-75 NTVSI
+75 NTISV

-93 KSTSSSVEGDAAV
+93 RSASSTAADGAAV
-106 SVSGDSSIELDGK
+106 SVSGNSSIELDGK
-119 NTITSGTKHAGIE
+119 NTISSGMGHAGIE

-138 TLTIK
+138 TMTIK
-143 DDNGVSGS
+143 DDNNVSGS
-151 LDANGGFGGAGIGGG
+151 L
-166 SNEDGSNIT
+166 
-175 IKGGTMTANGG
+175 TANGG
-186 FGGAGIGGGNGAD
+186 FGGAGIGGGNNAD

-217 GAGIGGGSSSSSGGG
+217 GAGIGGGSSSISGGG

-257 GDGDEANGL
+257 GDGDNANGL
-266 NKESDSTG
+266 NKKSDSTG
-274 GGKGSNISIS
+274 GGRGSNITIS
-284 GKDTIVN
+284 GKNTIVN

-318 VISNGHDSN
+318 VISNGHDSD

-372 SGNASGWISYPSSF
+372 SGRASGWISYPSIF

-453 RDGDGSDIS
+453 RGGDGSDIS

-509 SGTRYGAGAGIG
+509 SGTCYGAGAGIG
-521 NGGAKDSVNGEELT
+521 NGGGKDDVRGEEIA
-535 PDTSAIDHTAE
+535 PDISGIDSTGQ
-546 HGYIDYFDADGSL
+546 GYINYYDSDNNL
-559 LKRIPHHI
+559 L
-567 VEDPAVEPTCTS
+567 T
-579 VGYTAGSHC
+579 
-588 DLCGEVFVAQTE
+588 
-600 LPLKDHTPAEGRVNV
+600 RVPS
-615 REATTQEEGYTGDI
+615 A
-629 VCAVCGTVLEYGQP
+629 
-643 IPKLPAPDENSP
+643 PAPEENDSEG
-655 IDPVV
+655 DDAE
-660 PAESSGTVQA
+660 PALSASMKQA
-670 PPQLEVQNLL
+670 VSQLEVRGALRQNLM
-680 RQDLIHDETV
+680 QDTSI
-690 VQQSYDESSQTLTIR
+690 VQQDYDADAHVLTIR

-725 QGVTTIALVTR
+725 QGVTTIALVTQ
-736 HRTSTLDLAAL
+736 HCTSTLDLAEL
-747 IALGGEDVTFSLVHT
+747 TALGGEDTVFSLVHT
-762 VGIPALFVGGFL
+762 AGIPTLSVGGAL
-774 HNDLLR
+774 HNELIH

>member
-36 YGDIKVDRD
+36 YGDIKVDQD
-45 QVSYTDEDGKKYD
+45 KVSYTDKDGTKYD

-63 DGDITITGKSDK
+63 DGDITITGKSDE
-75 NTVSI
+75 NTISV

-93 KSTSSSVEGDAAV
+93 RSASSTAADGAAV
-106 SVSGDSSIELDGK
+106 SVSGNSSIELDGK
-119 NTITSGTKHAGIE
+119 NTISSGMGHAGIE

-138 TLTIK
+138 TMTIK
-143 DDNGVSGS
+143 DDNNVSGS
-151 LDANGGFGGAGIGGG
+151 L
-166 SNEDGSNIT
+166 
-175 IKGGTMTANGG
+175 TANGG
-186 FGGAGIGGGNGAD
+186 FGGAGIGGGNNAD

-205 TGGTIIANGGFG
+205 TGGAIIANGGFG
-217 GAGIGGGSSSSSGGG
+217 GAGIGGGSSSISGGG

-244 TANGGTAGAGIGG
+244 TANGGAAGAGIGG
-257 GDGDEANGL
+257 GDGDNANGL
-266 NKESDSTG
+266 NKKSDSTG
-274 GGKGSNISIS
+274 GGRGSNITIS
-284 GKDTIVN
+284 GKNTIVN

-312 EITDST
+312 EIADST
-318 VISNGHDSN
+318 VISNGHDSD

-372 SGNASGWISYPSSF
+372 SGSASGWINHPSIF

-453 RDGDGSDIS
+453 RGGDGSDIS

-509 SGTRYGAGAGIG
+509 SGTCYGAGAGIG
-521 NGGAKDSVNGEELT
+521 NGGGKDDVRGEEIA
-535 PDTSAIDHTAE
+535 PDISGIDSTGQ
-546 HGYIDYFDADGSL
+546 GYINYYDSDNNL
-559 LKRIPHHI
+559 L
-567 VEDPAVEPTCTS
+567 T
-579 VGYTAGSHC
+579 
-588 DLCGEVFVAQTE
+588 
-600 LPLKDHTPAEGRVNV
+600 RVPS
-615 REATTQEEGYTGDI
+615 A
-629 VCAVCGTVLEYGQP
+629 
-643 IPKLPAPDENSP
+643 PAPEENDSEG
-655 IDPVV
+655 DDAE
-660 PAESSGTVQA
+660 PALSASMKQA
-670 PPQLEVQNLL
+670 VSQLEVRGALRQNLM
-680 RQDLIHDETV
+680 QDTSI
-690 VQQSYDESSQTLTIR
+690 VQQDYDADAHVLTIR

-725 QGVTTIALVTR
+725 QGVTTIALVTQ
-736 HRTSTLDLAAL
+736 HCTSTLDLAEL
-747 IALGGEDVTFSLVHT
+747 TALGGEDTVFSLVHT
-762 VGIPALFVGGFL
+762 AGIPALSVGGAL
-774 HNDLLR
+774 HNELIH

>member
-36 YGDIKVDRD
+36 YGDIKVDQD
-45 QVSYTDEDGKKYD
+45 KVSYTDKDGTKYD

-63 DGDITITGKSDK
+63 DGDITITGKSDE
-75 NTVSI
+75 NTVSV

-93 KSTSSSVEGDAAV
+93 RSASSTAADGAAV
-106 SVSGDSSIELDGK
+106 SVSGNSSIELDGK
-119 NTITSGTKHAGIE
+119 NTISSGMGHAGIE
-132 KADDNG
+132 KTDDNG
-138 TLTIK
+138 TMTIK
-143 DDNGVSGS
+143 DDNNVSGS
-151 LDANGGFGGAGIGGG
+151 L
-166 SNEDGSNIT
+166 
-175 IKGGTMTANGG
+175 TANGG
-186 FGGAGIGGGNGAD
+186 FGGAGIGGGNNAD

-217 GAGIGGGSSSSSGGG
+217 GAGIGGGSSSISGGG

-257 GDGDEANGL
+257 GDGDNANGL
-266 NKESDSTG
+266 NKKSDSTG
-274 GGKGSNISIS
+274 GGRGSNITIS
-284 GKDTIVN
+284 GKNTIVN

-318 VISNGHDSN
+318 VISNGHDSD

-372 SGNASGWISYPSSF
+372 SGNASGLTIYY
-386 PNWKAEHPN
+386 PNWKDEHPN

-405 GGRVKAS
+405 GGRVEAS

-453 RDGDGSDIS
+453 RGGDGSDIS

-509 SGTRYGAGAGIG
+509 SGTCYSAGAGIG
-521 NGGAKDSVNGEELT
+521 NGGGKDDVRGEEIA
-535 PDTSAIDHTAE
+535 PDISGIDSTGQ
-546 HGYIDYFDADGSL
+546 GYINYYDSDNNL
-559 LKRIPHHI
+559 L
-567 VEDPAVEPTCTS
+567 T
-579 VGYTAGSHC
+579 
-588 DLCGEVFVAQTE
+588 
-600 LPLKDHTPAEGRVNV
+600 RVPS
-615 REATTQEEGYTGDI
+615 A
-629 VCAVCGTVLEYGQP
+629 
-643 IPKLPAPDENSP
+643 PAPEENDSEG
-655 IDPVV
+655 DDAE
-660 PAESSGTVQA
+660 PALSASMKQA
-670 PPQLEVQNLL
+670 VSQLEVRGALRQNLM
-680 RQDLIHDETV
+680 QDTSI
-690 VQQSYDESSQTLTIR
+690 VQQDYDADAHVLTIR

-725 QGVTTIALVTR
+725 QGVTTIALVTQ
-736 HRTSTLDLAAL
+736 HCTSTLDLAEL
-747 IALGGEDVTFSLVHT
+747 TALGGEDTVFSLVHT
-762 VGIPALFVGGFL
+762 AGIPALSVGGAL
-774 HNDLLR
+774 HNELIH

>member
-36 YGDIKVDRD
+36 YGDIKVDQD
-45 QVSYTDEDGKKYD
+45 KVSYTDKDGTKYD

-63 DGDITITGKSDK
+63 DGDITITGKSDE
-75 NTVSI
+75 NTVSV

-93 KSTSSSVEGDAAV
+93 RSASSTAADGAAV
-106 SVSGDSSIELDGK
+106 SVSGNSSIELDGK
-119 NTITSGTKHAGIE
+119 NTISSGMGHAGIE

-138 TLTIK
+138 TMTIK
-143 DDNGVSGS
+143 DDNNVSGS
-151 LDANGGFGGAGIGGG
+151 L
-166 SNEDGSNIT
+166 
-175 IKGGTMTANGG
+175 TANGG
-186 FGGAGIGGGNGAD
+186 FGGAGIGGGNNAD

-217 GAGIGGGSSSSSGGG
+217 GAGIGGGSSSISGGG

-257 GDGDEANGL
+257 GDGDNANGL
-266 NKESDSTG
+266 NKKSDSTG
-274 GGKGSNISIS
+274 GGRGSNITIS
-284 GKDTIVN
+284 GKNTIVN

-318 VISNGHDSN
+318 VISNGHDSD

-372 SGNASGWISYPSSF
+372 SGSASGWISYPSIF

-405 GGRVKAS
+405 GGRVEAS

-453 RDGDGSDIS
+453 RGGDGSDIS

-509 SGTRYGAGAGIG
+509 SGTCYGAGAGIG
-521 NGGAKDSVNGEELT
+521 NGGGKDDVRGEEIA
-535 PDTSAIDHTAE
+535 PDISGIDSTGQ
-546 HGYIDYFDADGSL
+546 GYINYYDSDNNL
-559 LKRIPHHI
+559 L
-567 VEDPAVEPTCTS
+567 T
-579 VGYTAGSHC
+579 
-588 DLCGEVFVAQTE
+588 
-600 LPLKDHTPAEGRVNV
+600 RVPS
-615 REATTQEEGYTGDI
+615 A
-629 VCAVCGTVLEYGQP
+629 
-643 IPKLPAPDENSP
+643 PAPEENDSEG
-655 IDPVV
+655 DDAE
-660 PAESSGTVQA
+660 PALSASMKQA
-670 PPQLEVQNLL
+670 VSQLEVRGALRQNLM
-680 RQDLIHDETV
+680 QDTSI
-690 VQQSYDESSQTLTIR
+690 VQQNYDADAHVLTIR

-725 QGVTTIALVTR
+725 QGVTTIALVTQ
-736 HRTSTLDLAAL
+736 HCTSTLDLAEL
-747 IALGGEDVTFSLVHT
+747 TALGGEDTVFSLVHT
-762 VGIPALFVGGFL
+762 AGIPALSVGGAL
-774 HNDLLR
+774 HNELIH

>member
-36 YGDIKVDRD
+36 YGDIKVDQD
-45 QVSYTDEDGKKYD
+45 KVSYTDKDGTKYD

-63 DGDITITGKSDK
+63 DGDITITGKSDE
-75 NTVSI
+75 NTVSV

-93 KSTSSSVEGDAAV
+93 RSASSTAADGAAV
-106 SVSGDSSIELDGK
+106 SVSGNSSIELDGK
-119 NTITSGTKHAGIE
+119 NTISSGMGHAGIE

-138 TLTIK
+138 TMTIK
-143 DDNGVSGS
+143 DDNNVSGS
-151 LDANGGFGGAGIGGG
+151 L
-166 SNEDGSNIT
+166 
-175 IKGGTMTANGG
+175 TANGG
-186 FGGAGIGGGNGAD
+186 FGGAGIGGGNNAD

-217 GAGIGGGSSSSSGGG
+217 GAGIGGGSSSISGGG

-257 GDGDEANGL
+257 GDGDNANGL
-266 NKESDSTG
+266 NKKSDSTG
-274 GGKGSNISIS
+274 GGRGFNITIS
-284 GKDTIVN
+284 GKNTIVN

-318 VISNGHDSN
+318 VISNGHDSD

-372 SGNASGWISYPSSF
+372 SGSASGWINHPSIF

-453 RDGDGSDIS
+453 RGGDGSDIS

-475 GAGIGGGRG
+475 GAGIGGGSG

-509 SGTRYGAGAGIG
+509 SGTCYGAGAGIG
-521 NGGAKDSVNGEELT
+521 NGGGKDDVRGEEIA
-535 PDTSAIDHTAE
+535 PDISGIDSTGQ
-546 HGYIDYFDADGSL
+546 GYINYYDSDNNL
-559 LKRIPHHI
+559 L
-567 VEDPAVEPTCTS
+567 T
-579 VGYTAGSHC
+579 
-588 DLCGEVFVAQTE
+588 
-600 LPLKDHTPAEGRVNV
+600 RVPS
-615 REATTQEEGYTGDI
+615 A
-629 VCAVCGTVLEYGQP
+629 
-643 IPKLPAPDENSP
+643 PAPEENDSEG
-655 IDPVV
+655 DDAE
-660 PAESSGTVQA
+660 PALSASMKQA
-670 PPQLEVQNLL
+670 VSQLEVRGALRQNLM
-680 RQDLIHDETV
+680 QDTSI
-690 VQQSYDESSQTLTIR
+690 VQQDYDADAHVLTIR

-725 QGVTTIALVTR
+725 QGVTTIALVTQ
-736 HRTSTLDLAAL
+736 HCTSTLDLAEL
-747 IALGGEDVTFSLVHT
+747 TALGGEDTVFSLVHT
-762 VGIPALFVGGFL
+762 AGIPALSVGGAL
-774 HNDLLR
+774 HNELIH

>member
-15 TITGIMASSA
+15 TITGIIASSA

-36 YGDIKVDRD
+36 YGDIKVDQD
-45 QVSYTDEDGKKYD
+45 KVSYTDKDGTKYD

-63 DGDITITGKSDK
+63 DGDITITGKSDE
-75 NTVSI
+75 NTVSV
-80 KDADVTFKDLEID
+80 KDANVTFKDLEID
-93 KSTSSSVEGDAAV
+93 RSASSTAADGAAV
-106 SVSGDSSIELDGK
+106 SVSGNSSIELDGK
-119 NTITSGTKHAGIE
+119 NTISSGMGHAGIE

-138 TLTIK
+138 TITIK
-143 DDNGVSGS
+143 DDNNVSGS
-151 LDANGGFGGAGIGGG
+151 L
-166 SNEDGSNIT
+166 
-175 IKGGTMTANGG
+175 TANGG
-186 FGGAGIGGGNGAD
+186 FGGAGIGGGNNAD

-217 GAGIGGGSSSSSGGG
+217 GAGIGGGSSSISGGG

-244 TANGGTAGAGIGG
+244 TANGGTA
-257 GDGDEANGL
+257 
-266 NKESDSTG
+266 
-274 GGKGSNISIS
+274 
-284 GKDTIVN
+284 
-291 AEGGAEA
+291 
-298 AGIGGGRSGDADTI
+298 
-312 EITDST
+312 
-318 VISNGHDSN
+318 
-327 NGNSGAGIG
+327 GAGIG

-372 SGNASGWISYPSSF
+372 SGNASGLTTYY
-386 PNWKAEHPN
+386 PNWKDEHPN

-405 GGRVKAS
+405 GGRVEAS

-453 RDGDGSDIS
+453 RGGDGSDIS

-509 SGTRYGAGAGIG
+509 SGTCYGAGAGIG
-521 NGGAKDSVNGEELT
+521 NGGGKDDVRGEEIA
-535 PDTSAIDHTAE
+535 PDISGIDSTGQ
-546 HGYIDYFDADGSL
+546 GYINYYDSDNNL
-559 LKRIPHHI
+559 L
-567 VEDPAVEPTCTS
+567 T
-579 VGYTAGSHC
+579 
-588 DLCGEVFVAQTE
+588 
-600 LPLKDHTPAEGRVNV
+600 RVPS
-615 REATTQEEGYTGDI
+615 A
-629 VCAVCGTVLEYGQP
+629 
-643 IPKLPAPDENSP
+643 PAPEENDSEG
-655 IDPVV
+655 DDAE
-660 PAESSGTVQA
+660 PALSASMKQA
-670 PPQLEVQNLL
+670 VSQLEVRGALRQNLM
-680 RQDLIHDETV
+680 QDTSI
-690 VQQSYDESSQTLTIR
+690 VQQDYDADAHVLTIR

-725 QGVTTIALVTR
+725 QGVTTIALVTQ
-736 HRTSTLDLAAL
+736 HCTSTLDLAEL
-747 IALGGEDVTFSLVHT
+747 TALGGEDTVFSLVHT
-762 VGIPALFVGGFL
+762 AGIPALSVGGAL
-774 HNDLLR
+774 HNELIH

>member
-36 YGDIKVDRD
+36 YGDIKVDQD
-45 QVSYTDEDGKKYD
+45 KVSYTDKDGTKYD

-63 DGDITITGKSDK
+63 DGDITITGKSDE
-75 NTVSI
+75 NTVSV

-93 KSTSSSVEGDAAV
+93 RSASSTAADGAAV
-106 SVSGDSSIELDGK
+106 SVSGNSSIELDGK
-119 NTITSGTKHAGIE
+119 NTISSGMGHAGIE

-138 TLTIK
+138 TMTIK
-143 DDNGVSGS
+143 DDNNISGS
-151 LDANGGFGGAGIGGG
+151 L
-166 SNEDGSNIT
+166 
-175 IKGGTMTANGG
+175 TANGG

-205 TGGTIIANGGFG
+205 SGGNVTANGGG
-217 GAGIGGGSSSSSGGG
+217 HAAGIGGG

-257 GDGDEANGL
+257 GDGDNANGL

-274 GGKGSNISIS
+274 GGRGSNITIS
-284 GKDTIVN
+284 GKNTIVK

-318 VISNGHDSN
+318 VISNGHGSDT
-327 NGNSGAGIG
+327 GNSGAGIG
-336 GGGFGAGG
+336 GGGVGAGG

-372 SGNASGWISYPSSF
+372 SGKASGWINYPGIF

-453 RDGDGSDIS
+453 RGGDGSDIS

-509 SGTRYGAGAGIG
+509 SGTCYGAGAGIG
-521 NGGAKDSVNGEELT
+521 NGGGKDDVRGEEIA
-535 PDTSAIDHTAE
+535 PDISGIDSTGQ
-546 HGYIDYFDADGSL
+546 GYINYYDSDNNL
-559 LKRIPHHI
+559 L
-567 VEDPAVEPTCTS
+567 T
-579 VGYTAGSHC
+579 
-588 DLCGEVFVAQTE
+588 
-600 LPLKDHTPAEGRVNV
+600 RVPS
-615 REATTQEEGYTGDI
+615 A
-629 VCAVCGTVLEYGQP
+629 
-643 IPKLPAPDENSP
+643 PAPEENDSEG
-655 IDPVV
+655 DDAE
-660 PAESSGTVQA
+660 PALSASMKQA
-670 PPQLEVQNLL
+670 VSQLEVRGALRQNLM
-680 RQDLIHDETV
+680 QDTSI
-690 VQQSYDESSQTLTIR
+690 VQQDYDADAHVLTIR

-725 QGVTTIALVTR
+725 QGVTTIALVTQ
-736 HRTSTLDLAAL
+736 HCTSTLDLAEL
-747 IALGGEDVTFSLVHT
+747 TALGGEDTVFSLVHT
-762 VGIPALFVGGFL
+762 AGIPALSVGGAL
-774 HNDLLR
+774 HNELIH

>member
-15 TITGIMASSA
+15 AITGIMASSA

-36 YGDIKVDRD
+36 YGDIKVDQD
-45 QVSYTDEDGKKYD
+45 KVSYTDKDGTKYD

-63 DGDITITGKSDK
+63 DGDITITGKSDE
-75 NTVSI
+75 NTVSV

-93 KSTSSSVEGDAAV
+93 RSASSTAADGAAV
-106 SVSGDSSIELDGK
+106 SVSGNSSIELDGK
-119 NTITSGTKHAGIE
+119 NTISSGMGHAGIE

-138 TLTIK
+138 TMTIK
-143 DDNGVSGS
+143 DDNNVSGS
-151 LDANGGFGGAGIGGG
+151 L
-166 SNEDGSNIT
+166 
-175 IKGGTMTANGG
+175 TANGG
-186 FGGAGIGGGNGAD
+186 FGGAGIGGGNNAD

-217 GAGIGGGSSSSSGGG
+217 GAGIGGGSSSISGGG

-257 GDGDEANGL
+257 GDGDNANGL
-266 NKESDSTG
+266 NKKSDSTG
-274 GGKGSNISIS
+274 GGRGSNITIS
-284 GKDTIVN
+284 GKNTIVN

-318 VISNGHDSN
+318 VISNGHDSD

-372 SGNASGWISYPSSF
+372 SGSASGLTIYY
-386 PNWKAEHPN
+386 PNWKDEHPN

-405 GGRVKAS
+405 GGRVEAS

-453 RDGDGSDIS
+453 RGGDGSDIS

-509 SGTRYGAGAGIG
+509 SGTCYGAGAGIG
-521 NGGAKDSVNGEELT
+521 NGGGKDDVRGEEIA
-535 PDTSAIDHTAE
+535 PDISGIDSTGQ
-546 HGYIDYFDADGSL
+546 GYINYYDSDNNL
-559 LKRIPHHI
+559 L
-567 VEDPAVEPTCTS
+567 T
-579 VGYTAGSHC
+579 
-588 DLCGEVFVAQTE
+588 
-600 LPLKDHTPAEGRVNV
+600 RVPS
-615 REATTQEEGYTGDI
+615 A
-629 VCAVCGTVLEYGQP
+629 
-643 IPKLPAPDENSP
+643 PAPEENDSEG
-655 IDPVV
+655 DDAE
-660 PAESSGTVQA
+660 PALSASMKQA
-670 PPQLEVQNLL
+670 VSQLEVRGALRQNLM
-680 RQDLIHDETV
+680 QDTSI
-690 VQQSYDESSQTLTIR
+690 VQQDYDADAHVLTIR

-725 QGVTTIALVTR
+725 QGVTTIALVTQ
-736 HRTSTLDLAAL
+736 HCTSTLDLAEL
-747 IALGGEDVTFSLVHT
+747 TALGGEDTVFSLVHT
-762 VGIPALFVGGFL
+762 AGIPALSVGGAL
-774 HNDLLR
+774 HNELIH

>member
-36 YGDIKVDRD
+36 YGDIKVDQD
-45 QVSYTDEDGKKYD
+45 KVSYTDKDGTKYD

-63 DGDITITGKSDK
+63 DGDITITGKSDE
-75 NTVSI
+75 NTVSV

-93 KSTSSSVEGDAAV
+93 RSASSTAADGAAV
-106 SVSGDSSIELDGK
+106 SVSGNSSIELDGK
-119 NTITSGTKHAGIE
+119 NTISSGMGHAGIE

-138 TLTIK
+138 TMTIK
-143 DDNGVSGS
+143 DDNNVSGS
-151 LDANGGFGGAGIGGG
+151 L
-166 SNEDGSNIT
+166 
-175 IKGGTMTANGG
+175 TANGG
-186 FGGAGIGGGNGAD
+186 FGGAGIGGGNNAD

-217 GAGIGGGSSSSSGGG
+217 GAGIGGGSSSISGGG

-257 GDGDEANGL
+257 GAGDNANGVT
-266 NKESDSTG
+266 KKADSTG
-274 GGKGSNISIS
+274 GGRGSNITIS
-284 GKDTIVN
+284 GKNTIVN

-318 VISNGHDSN
+318 VISNGHDSD

-372 SGNASGWISYPSSF
+372 SGSASGWINHPSIF

-453 RDGDGSDIS
+453 RGGDGSDIS

-492 SGSSTVSVK
+492 SGRSTVSVK

-509 SGTRYGAGAGIG
+509 SGTCYGAGAGIG
-521 NGGAKDSVNGEELT
+521 NGGGKDDVRGEEIA
-535 PDTSAIDHTAE
+535 PDISGIDSTGQ
-546 HGYIDYFDADGSL
+546 GYINYYDSDNNL
-559 LKRIPHHI
+559 L
-567 VEDPAVEPTCTS
+567 T
-579 VGYTAGSHC
+579 
-588 DLCGEVFVAQTE
+588 
-600 LPLKDHTPAEGRVNV
+600 RVPS
-615 REATTQEEGYTGDI
+615 A
-629 VCAVCGTVLEYGQP
+629 
-643 IPKLPAPDENSP
+643 PAPEENDSEG
-655 IDPVV
+655 DDAE
-660 PAESSGTVQA
+660 PALSASMKQA
-670 PPQLEVQNLL
+670 VSQLEVRGALRQNLM
-680 RQDLIHDETV
+680 QDTSI
-690 VQQSYDESSQTLTIR
+690 VQQDYDADAHVLTIR

-725 QGVTTIALVTR
+725 QGVTTIALVTQ
-736 HRTSTLDLAAL
+736 HCTSTLDLAEL
-747 IALGGEDVTFSLVHT
+747 TALGGEDTVFFLVHT
-762 VGIPALFVGGFL
+762 AGIPALSVGGAL
-774 HNDLLR
+774 HNELIH

>member
-36 YGDIKVDRD
+36 YGDIKVDQD
-45 QVSYTDEDGKKYD
+45 KVSYTDKDGTKYD

-63 DGDITITGKSDK
+63 DGDITITGKSDE
-75 NTVSI
+75 NTVSV

-93 KSTSSSVEGDAAV
+93 RSASSTAADGAAV
-106 SVSGDSSIELDGK
+106 SVSGNSSIELDGK
-119 NTITSGTKHAGIE
+119 NTISSGMGHAGIE
-132 KADDNG
+132 KADDNR
-138 TLTIK
+138 TMTIK
-143 DDNGVSGS
+143 DDNNVSGS
-151 LDANGGFGGAGIGGG
+151 L
-166 SNEDGSNIT
+166 
-175 IKGGTMTANGG
+175 TANGG

-205 TGGTIIANGGFG
+205 SGGTIIANGSFG
-217 GAGIGGGSSSSSGGG
+217 GAGIGGGSSSYSG
-232 NGSDITISGGNV
+232 GGNV

-257 GDGDEANGL
+257 GDGDAANGL

-274 GGKGSNISIS
+274 GGRGSNITIS
-284 GKDTIVN
+284 GKNTIVK

-318 VISNGHDSN
+318 VISNGHGSDT
-327 NGNSGAGIG
+327 GNSGAGIG

-372 SGNASGWISYPSSF
+372 SGRASGWINYPSIF

-453 RDGDGSDIS
+453 WGGDGSDIS

-501 HGPGATLT
+501 HGPGATLP
-509 SGTRYGAGAGIG
+509 SGTCYGAGAGIG
-521 NGGAKDSVNGEELT
+521 NGGGKDDVRGEEIA
-535 PDTSAIDHTAE
+535 PDISGIDSTGQ
-546 HGYIDYFDADGSL
+546 GYINYYDSDNNL
-559 LKRIPHHI
+559 L
-567 VEDPAVEPTCTS
+567 T
-579 VGYTAGSHC
+579 
-588 DLCGEVFVAQTE
+588 
-600 LPLKDHTPAEGRVNV
+600 RVPS
-615 REATTQEEGYTGDI
+615 A
-629 VCAVCGTVLEYGQP
+629 
-643 IPKLPAPDENSP
+643 PAPEENDSEG
-655 IDPVV
+655 DDAE
-660 PAESSGTVQA
+660 PALSASMKQA
-670 PPQLEVQNLL
+670 VSQLEVRGALRQNLM
-680 RQDLIHDETV
+680 QDTSI
-690 VQQSYDESSQTLTIR
+690 VQQDYDADAHVLTIR

-725 QGVTTIALVTR
+725 QGVTTIALVTQ
-736 HRTSTLDLAAL
+736 HCTSTLDLAEL
-747 IALGGEDVTFSLVHT
+747 TALGGEDTVFSLVHT
-762 VGIPALFVGGFL
+762 AGIPALSVGGAL
-774 HNDLLR
+774 HNELIH

>member
-36 YGDIKVDRD
+36 YGDIKVDQD
-45 QVSYTDEDGKKYD
+45 KVSYTDKDGTKYD

-63 DGDITITGKSDK
+63 DGDITITGKSDE
-75 NTVSI
+75 NTVSV

-93 KSTSSSVEGDAAV
+93 RSASSTAADGAAV
-106 SVSGDSSIELDGK
+106 SVSGNSSIELDGK
-119 NTITSGTKHAGIE
+119 NTISSGMGHAGIE

-138 TLTIK
+138 TMTIK
-143 DDNGVSGS
+143 DDNNVSGS
-151 LDANGGFGGAGIGGG
+151 L
-166 SNEDGSNIT
+166 
-175 IKGGTMTANGG
+175 TANGG
-186 FGGAGIGGGNGAD
+186 FGGAGIGGGNNAD

-217 GAGIGGGSSSSSGGG
+217 GAGIGGGSSSISGGG

-257 GDGDEANGL
+257 GDGDNANGL
-266 NKESDSTG
+266 NKKSDSTG
-274 GGKGSNISIS
+274 GGRGSNITIS
-284 GKDTIVN
+284 GKNTIVN

-318 VISNGHDSN
+318 VISNGHDSD

-372 SGNASGWISYPSSF
+372 SGSASGWISYPSIF

-405 GGRVKAS
+405 GGRVEAS

-453 RDGDGSDIS
+453 RGGDGSDIS

-509 SGTRYGAGAGIG
+509 SGTCYGAGAGIG
-521 NGGAKDSVNGEELT
+521 NGGGKDDVRGEEIA
-535 PDTSAIDHTAE
+535 PDISGIDSTGQ
-546 HGYIDYFDADGSL
+546 GYINYYDSDNNL
-559 LKRIPHHI
+559 L
-567 VEDPAVEPTCTS
+567 T
-579 VGYTAGSHC
+579 
-588 DLCGEVFVAQTE
+588 
-600 LPLKDHTPAEGRVNV
+600 RVPS
-615 REATTQEEGYTGDI
+615 A
-629 VCAVCGTVLEYGQP
+629 
-643 IPKLPAPDENSP
+643 PAPEENDSEG
-655 IDPVV
+655 DDAE
-660 PAESSGTVQA
+660 PALSASMKQA
-670 PPQLEVQNLL
+670 VSQLEVRGALRQNLM
-680 RQDLIHDETV
+680 QDTSI
-690 VQQSYDESSQTLTIR
+690 VQQDYDADAHVLTIR

-725 QGVTTIALVTR
+725 QGVTTIALVTQ
-736 HRTSTLDLAAL
+736 HCTSTLDLAEL
-747 IALGGEDVTFSLVHT
+747 TALGGEDTVFSLVHT
-762 VGIPALFVGGFL
+762 AGIPALSVGGAL
-774 HNDLLR
+774 HNELIH

>member
-36 YGDIKVDRD
+36 YGDIKVDQD
-45 QVSYTDEDGKKYD
+45 KVSYTDKDGTKYD

-63 DGDITITGKSDK
+63 DGDITITGKSDE
-75 NTVSI
+75 NTVSV

-93 KSTSSSVEGDAAV
+93 RSASSTAADGAAV
-106 SVSGDSSIELDGK
+106 SVSGNSSIELDGK
-119 NTITSGTKHAGIE
+119 NTISSGMGHAGIE
-132 KADDNG
+132 KADDNR
-138 TLTIK
+138 TMTIK
-143 DDNGVSGS
+143 DDNNVSGS
-151 LDANGGFGGAGIGGG
+151 L
-166 SNEDGSNIT
+166 
-175 IKGGTMTANGG
+175 TANGG
-186 FGGAGIGGGNGAD
+186 FGGAGIGGGNNAD

-205 TGGTIIANGGFG
+205 TGGNVTANGGG
-217 GAGIGGGSSSSSGGG
+217 HAAGIGGGSSSSSGGG

-257 GDGDEANGL
+257 GDGDNANGL

-274 GGKGSNISIS
+274 GGRGSNITIS
-284 GKDTIVN
+284 GKNTIVK

-318 VISNGHDSN
+318 VISNGHGSDT
-327 NGNSGAGIG
+327 GNSGAGIG

-344 GAGGGISNITIKDAD
+344 GAGGGASNITITDAN
-359 VTAGADAGGAGIG
+359 VTAGADSGGAGIG
-372 SGNASGWISYPSSF
+372 SGKSTGWISYPSYF

-405 GGRVKAS
+405 GGRVKAT
-412 GGDDSAGIGG
+412 GGLSSAGIGG
-422 GYLGSGSD
+422 GYFGSGSN

-453 RDGDGSDIS
+453 LGGDGSDIT

-468 SASGGAA
+468 AASGGAA

-484 GKGENVTI
+484 GKGENVTV

-501 HGPGATLT
+501 KGPAASLA
-509 SGTRYGAGAGIG
+509 SGISYGEGAGIG
-521 NGGAKDSVNGEELT
+521 NGGGKDDVRGEEIA
-535 PDTSAIDHTAE
+535 PDISGIDSTGQ
-546 HGYIDYFDADGSL
+546 GYINYYDSDNNL
-559 LKRIPHHI
+559 L
-567 VEDPAVEPTCTS
+567 T
-579 VGYTAGSHC
+579 
-588 DLCGEVFVAQTE
+588 
-600 LPLKDHTPAEGRVNV
+600 RVPS
-615 REATTQEEGYTGDI
+615 A
-629 VCAVCGTVLEYGQP
+629 
-643 IPKLPAPDENSP
+643 PAPEENDSEG
-655 IDPVV
+655 DDAE
-660 PAESSGTVQA
+660 PALSASMKQA
-670 PPQLEVQNLL
+670 VSQLEVRGALRQNLM
-680 RQDLIHDETV
+680 QDTSI
-690 VQQSYDESSQTLTIR
+690 VQQDYDADAHVLTIR

-725 QGVTTIALVTR
+725 QGVTTIALVTQ
-736 HRTSTLDLAAL
+736 HCTSTLDLAEL
-747 IALGGEDVTFSLVHT
+747 TALGGEDTVFSLVHT
-762 VGIPALFVGGFL
+762 AGIPALSVGGAL
-774 HNDLLR
+774 HNELIH

>member
-36 YGDIKVDRD
+36 YGDIKVDQD
-45 QVSYTDEDGKKYD
+45 KVSYTDKDGTKYD

-63 DGDITITGKSDK
+63 DGDITITGKSDE
-75 NTVSI
+75 NTVSV

-93 KSTSSSVEGDAAV
+93 RSASSTAADGAAV
-106 SVSGDSSIELDGK
+106 SVSGNSNIELDGK
-119 NTITSGTKHAGIE
+119 NTISSGMGHAGIE

-138 TLTIK
+138 TMTIK
-143 DDNGVSGS
+143 DDNNVSGS
-151 LDANGGFGGAGIGGG
+151 L
-166 SNEDGSNIT
+166 T
-175 IKGGTMTANGG
+175 
-186 FGGAGIGGGNGAD
+186 
-199 GSDITI
+199 
-205 TGGTIIANGGFG
+205 ANGGFG
-217 GAGIGGGSSSSSGGG
+217 GAGIGGGSSSISGGG

-257 GDGDEANGL
+257 GDGDNANGL
-266 NKESDSTG
+266 NKKSDSTG
-274 GGKGSNISIS
+274 GGRGSNITIS
-284 GKDTIVN
+284 GKNTIVN

-318 VISNGHDSN
+318 VISNGHDSD

-372 SGNASGWISYPSSF
+372 SGSASGWISYPSIF

-453 RDGDGSDIS
+453 RGGDGSDIS

-509 SGTRYGAGAGIG
+509 SGTCYGAGAGIG
-521 NGGAKDSVNGEELT
+521 NGGGKDDVRGEEIA
-535 PDTSAIDHTAE
+535 PDISGIDSTGQ
-546 HGYIDYFDADGSL
+546 GYINYYDSDNNL
-559 LKRIPHHI
+559 L
-567 VEDPAVEPTCTS
+567 T
-579 VGYTAGSHC
+579 
-588 DLCGEVFVAQTE
+588 
-600 LPLKDHTPAEGRVNV
+600 RVPS
-615 REATTQEEGYTGDI
+615 A
-629 VCAVCGTVLEYGQP
+629 
-643 IPKLPAPDENSP
+643 PAPEENDSEG
-655 IDPVV
+655 DDAE
-660 PAESSGTVQA
+660 PALSASMKQA
-670 PPQLEVQNLL
+670 VSQLEVRGALRQNLM
-680 RQDLIHDETV
+680 QDTSI
-690 VQQSYDESSQTLTIR
+690 VQQDYDADAHVLTIR

-725 QGVTTIALVTR
+725 QGVTTIALVTQ
-736 HRTSTLDLAAL
+736 HCTSTLDLAEL
-747 IALGGEDVTFSLVHT
+747 TALGGEDTVFSLVHT
-762 VGIPALFVGGFL
+762 AGIPALSVGGAL
-774 HNDLLR
+774 HNELIH

>member
-36 YGDIKVDRD
+36 YGDIKVDQD
-45 QVSYTDEDGKKYD
+45 KVSYTDKDGTKYD

-63 DGDITITGKSDK
+63 DGNITITGKSNE
-75 NTVSI
+75 NTVSV

-93 KSTSSSVEGDAAV
+93 RSASSTAADGAAV
-106 SVSGDSSIELDGK
+106 SVSGNSSIELDGK
-119 NTITSGTKHAGIE
+119 NTISSGLDHAGIE

-138 TLTIK
+138 TMTIK
-143 DDNGVSGS
+143 DDNNVSGS
-151 LDANGGFGGAGIGGG
+151 L
-166 SNEDGSNIT
+166 
-175 IKGGTMTANGG
+175 TANGG
-186 FGGAGIGGGNGAD
+186 FGGAGIGGGNNAD

-205 TGGTIIANGGFG
+205 TGGTITANGGG
-217 GAGIGGGSSSSSGGG
+217 HAAGIGGGSSSSSGGG

-257 GDGDEANGL
+257 GDGDNANGS
-266 NKESDSTG
+266 NKKPDSTG
-274 GGKGSNISIS
+274 GGRGSNITIS
-284 GKDTIVN
+284 GKNTIVK

-318 VISNGHDSN
+318 VISNGHDSDN
-327 NGNSGAGIG
+327 DNSGAGIG
-336 GGGFGAGG
+336 GGGFGSGGCAGG
-344 GAGGGISNITIKDAD
+344 GASNITIKDAD
-359 VTAGADAGGAGIG
+359 VTAGADSGGAGIG
-372 SGNASGWISYPSSF
+372 SGNASGWTD

-405 GGRVKAS
+405 GGRVEAS

-430 ITIKD
+430 ITIED

-440 ANGGKWGAGIGGG
+440 ANGGKLGAGIGGG
-453 RDGDGSDIS
+453 SGGDGSDIS

-509 SGTRYGAGAGIG
+509 NGTCYGAGAGIG
-521 NGGAKDSVNGEELT
+521 NGGGKDDVRGEEIA
-535 PDTSAIDHTAE
+535 PDISGIDSTGQ
-546 HGYIDYFDADGSL
+546 GYINYYDSDNNL
-559 LKRIPHHI
+559 L
-567 VEDPAVEPTCTS
+567 T
-579 VGYTAGSHC
+579 
-588 DLCGEVFVAQTE
+588 
-600 LPLKDHTPAEGRVNV
+600 RVPS
-615 REATTQEEGYTGDI
+615 A
-629 VCAVCGTVLEYGQP
+629 
-643 IPKLPAPDENSP
+643 PAPEENDSEG
-655 IDPVV
+655 DDAE
-660 PAESSGTVQA
+660 PALSASMKQA
-670 PPQLEVQNLL
+670 VSQLEVRGALRQNLM
-680 RQDLIHDETV
+680 QDTSI
-690 VQQSYDESSQTLTIR
+690 VQQDYDADAHVLTIR

-725 QGVTTIALVTR
+725 QGVTTIALVTQ
-736 HRTSTLDLAAL
+736 HCTSTLDLAEL
-747 IALGGEDVTFSLVHT
+747 TALGGEDTVFSLVHT
-762 VGIPALFVGGFL
+762 AGIPALSVGGTL
-774 HNDLLR
+774 HNELIH

>member
-1 MRLKKSIKRGIAAV
+1 MRLKKSIKRSIAAV

-36 YGDIKVDRD
+36 YGDIKVDQD
-45 QVSYTDEDGKKYD
+45 KVSYTDKDGTKYD

-63 DGDITITGKSDK
+63 DGDITITGKSDE
-75 NTVSI
+75 NTVSV

-93 KSTSSSVEGDAAV
+93 RSASSTAADGAAV
-106 SVSGDSSIELDGK
+106 SVSGNSSIELDGK
-119 NTITSGTKHAGIE
+119 NTISSGMGHAGIE

-138 TLTIK
+138 TMTIK
-143 DDNGVSGS
+143 DDNNVSGS
-151 LDANGGFGGAGIGGG
+151 L
-166 SNEDGSNIT
+166 
-175 IKGGTMTANGG
+175 TANGG
-186 FGGAGIGGGNGAD
+186 FGGAGIGGGNNAD

-217 GAGIGGGSSSSSGGG
+217 GAGIGGGSSSISGGG

-257 GDGDEANGL
+257 GDGDNANGL
-266 NKESDSTG
+266 NKKSDSTG
-274 GGKGSNISIS
+274 GGRGSNITIS
-284 GKDTIVN
+284 GKNTIVN

-318 VISNGHDSN
+318 VISNGHDSD

-372 SGNASGWISYPSSF
+372 SGSASGWISYPSIF

-453 RDGDGSDIS
+453 RGGDGSDIS

-509 SGTRYGAGAGIG
+509 SGTCYGAGAGIG
-521 NGGAKDSVNGEELT
+521 NGGGKDDVRGEEIA
-535 PDTSAIDHTAE
+535 PDISGIDSTGQ
-546 HGYIDYFDADGSL
+546 GYINYYDSDNNL
-559 LKRIPHHI
+559 L
-567 VEDPAVEPTCTS
+567 T
-579 VGYTAGSHC
+579 
-588 DLCGEVFVAQTE
+588 
-600 LPLKDHTPAEGRVNV
+600 RVPS
-615 REATTQEEGYTGDI
+615 A
-629 VCAVCGTVLEYGQP
+629 
-643 IPKLPAPDENSP
+643 PAPEENDSEG
-655 IDPVV
+655 DDAE
-660 PAESSGTVQA
+660 PALSASMKQA
-670 PPQLEVQNLL
+670 VSQLEVRGALRQNLM
-680 RQDLIHDETV
+680 QDTSI
-690 VQQSYDESSQTLTIR
+690 VQQDYDADAHVLTIR

-725 QGVTTIALVTR
+725 QGVTTIALVTQ
-736 HRTSTLDLAAL
+736 HCTSTLDLAEL
-747 IALGGEDVTFSLVHT
+747 TALGGEDTVFSLVHT
-762 VGIPALFVGGFL
+762 AGIPALSVGGAL
-774 HNDLLR
+774 HNELIH

>member
-36 YGDIKVDRD
+36 YGDIKVDQD
-45 QVSYTDEDGKKYD
+45 KVSYTDKDGTKYD

-63 DGDITITGKSDK
+63 DGDITITGKSDE
-75 NTVSI
+75 NTVSV

-93 KSTSSSVEGDAAV
+93 RSASSTAADGAAV
-106 SVSGDSSIELDGK
+106 SVSGNSSIELDGK
-119 NTITSGTKHAGIE
+119 NTISSGMGHAGIE

-138 TLTIK
+138 TMTIK
-143 DDNGVSGS
+143 DDNNVSGS
-151 LDANGGFGGAGIGGG
+151 L
-166 SNEDGSNIT
+166 
-175 IKGGTMTANGG
+175 TANGG
-186 FGGAGIGGGNGAD
+186 FGGAGIGGGNNAD

-205 TGGTIIANGGFG
+205 TGGAIIANGGFG
-217 GAGIGGGSSSSSGGG
+217 GAGIGGGSSSISGGG

-257 GDGDEANGL
+257 GDGDNANGL
-266 NKESDSTG
+266 NKKSDSTG
-274 GGKGSNISIS
+274 GGKGSNITIS
-284 GKDTIVN
+284 GKNTVVN

-318 VISNGHDSN
+318 VISNGHDSD

-372 SGNASGWISYPSSF
+372 SGSASGWISYPSIF

-453 RDGDGSDIS
+453 RGGDGSDIS

-509 SGTRYGAGAGIG
+509 SGTCYGAGAGIG
-521 NGGAKDSVNGEELT
+521 NGGGKDDVRGEEIA
-535 PDTSAIDHTAE
+535 PDISGIDSTGQ
-546 HGYIDYFDADGSL
+546 GYINYYDSDNNL
-559 LKRIPHHI
+559 L
-567 VEDPAVEPTCTS
+567 T
-579 VGYTAGSHC
+579 
-588 DLCGEVFVAQTE
+588 
-600 LPLKDHTPAEGRVNV
+600 RVPS
-615 REATTQEEGYTGDI
+615 A
-629 VCAVCGTVLEYGQP
+629 
-643 IPKLPAPDENSP
+643 PAPEENDSEG
-655 IDPVV
+655 DDAE
-660 PAESSGTVQA
+660 PALSASMKQA
-670 PPQLEVQNLL
+670 VSQLEVRGALRQNLM
-680 RQDLIHDETV
+680 QDTSI
-690 VQQSYDESSQTLTIR
+690 VQQDYDADAHVLTIR

-725 QGVTTIALVTR
+725 QGVTTIALVTQ
-736 HRTSTLDLAAL
+736 HCTSTLDLAEL
-747 IALGGEDVTFSLVHT
+747 TALGGEDTVFSLVHT
-762 VGIPALFVGGFL
+762 AGIPALSVGGAL
-774 HNDLLR
+774 HNELIH

>member
-36 YGDIKVDRD
+36 YGDIKVDQD
-45 QVSYTDEDGKKYD
+45 KVSYTDKDGTKYD

-63 DGDITITGKSDK
+63 DGDITITGKSDE
-75 NTVSI
+75 NTVSV

-93 KSTSSSVEGDAAV
+93 RSASSTAADGAAV
-106 SVSGDSSIELDGK
+106 SVSGNSSIELDGK
-119 NTITSGTKHAGIE
+119 NTISSGIGHAGIE

-138 TLTIK
+138 TMTIK
-143 DDNGVSGS
+143 DDNNVSGS
-151 LDANGGFGGAGIGGG
+151 L
-166 SNEDGSNIT
+166 
-175 IKGGTMTANGG
+175 TANGG
-186 FGGAGIGGGNGAD
+186 FGGAGIGGGNNAD

-217 GAGIGGGSSSSSGGG
+217 GAGIGGGSSSISGGG

-257 GDGDEANGL
+257 GDGDNANGL
-266 NKESDSTG
+266 NKKSDSTG
-274 GGKGSNISIS
+274 GGRGSNITIS
-284 GKDTIVN
+284 GKNTIVN

-318 VISNGHDSN
+318 VISNGHDSD

-372 SGNASGWISYPSSF
+372 SGSASGWISYPSIF

-453 RDGDGSDIS
+453 RGGDGSDIS

-509 SGTRYGAGAGIG
+509 SGTCYGAGAGIG
-521 NGGAKDSVNGEELT
+521 NGGGKDDVRGEEIA
-535 PDTSAIDHTAE
+535 PDISGIDSTGQ
-546 HGYIDYFDADGSL
+546 GYINYYDSDNNL
-559 LKRIPHHI
+559 L
-567 VEDPAVEPTCTS
+567 T
-579 VGYTAGSHC
+579 
-588 DLCGEVFVAQTE
+588 
-600 LPLKDHTPAEGRVNV
+600 RVPS
-615 REATTQEEGYTGDI
+615 A
-629 VCAVCGTVLEYGQP
+629 
-643 IPKLPAPDENSP
+643 PAPEENDSEG
-655 IDPVV
+655 DDAE
-660 PAESSGTVQA
+660 PALSASMKQA
-670 PPQLEVQNLL
+670 VSQLEVRGALRQNLM
-680 RQDLIHDETV
+680 QDTSI
-690 VQQSYDESSQTLTIR
+690 VQQDYDADAHVLTIR

-725 QGVTTIALVTR
+725 QGVTTIALVTQ
-736 HRTSTLDLAAL
+736 HCTSTLDLAEL
-747 IALGGEDVTFSLVHT
+747 TALGGEDTVFSLVHT
-762 VGIPALFVGGFL
+762 AGIPALSVGGAL
-774 HNDLLR
+774 HNELIH

>member
-36 YGDIKVDRD
+36 YGDIKVDQD
-45 QVSYTDEDGKKYD
+45 KVSYTDKDGTKYD

-63 DGDITITGKSDK
+63 DGDITITGKSDE
-75 NTVSI
+75 NTVSV

-93 KSTSSSVEGDAAV
+93 RSASSTAADGAAV
-106 SVSGDSSIELDGK
+106 SVSGNSSIELDGK
-119 NTITSGTKHAGIE
+119 NTISSGMGHAGIE

-138 TLTIK
+138 TMTIK
-143 DDNGVSGS
+143 DDNNVSGS
-151 LDANGGFGGAGIGGG
+151 L
-166 SNEDGSNIT
+166 
-175 IKGGTMTANGG
+175 TANGG
-186 FGGAGIGGGNGAD
+186 FGGAGIGGGNNAD

-217 GAGIGGGSSSSSGGG
+217 GAGIGGGSSSISGGG

-257 GDGDEANGL
+257 GDGDNANGL
-266 NKESDSTG
+266 NKKSDSTG
-274 GGKGSNISIS
+274 GGRGSNITIS
-284 GKDTIVN
+284 GKNTIVN

-318 VISNGHDSN
+318 VISNGHDSD

-372 SGNASGWISYPSSF
+372 SGSASGWISYPSIF

-405 GGRVKAS
+405 GGRVEAS

-453 RDGDGSDIS
+453 RGGDGSDIS

-509 SGTRYGAGAGIG
+509 SGTCYGAGAGIG
-521 NGGAKDSVNGEELT
+521 NGGGKDDVGGEEIA
-535 PDTSAIDHTAE
+535 PDISGIDSTGQ
-546 HGYIDYFDADGSL
+546 GYINYYDSDNNL
-559 LKRIPHHI
+559 L
-567 VEDPAVEPTCTS
+567 T
-579 VGYTAGSHC
+579 
-588 DLCGEVFVAQTE
+588 
-600 LPLKDHTPAEGRVNV
+600 RVPS
-615 REATTQEEGYTGDI
+615 A
-629 VCAVCGTVLEYGQP
+629 
-643 IPKLPAPDENSP
+643 PAPEENDSEG
-655 IDPVV
+655 DDAE
-660 PAESSGTVQA
+660 PALSASMKQA
-670 PPQLEVQNLL
+670 VSQLEVRGALRQNLM
-680 RQDLIHDETV
+680 QDTSI
-690 VQQSYDESSQTLTIR
+690 VQQDYDADAHVLTIR

-725 QGVTTIALVTR
+725 QGVTTIALVTQ
-736 HRTSTLDLAAL
+736 HCTSTLDLAEL
-747 IALGGEDVTFSLVHT
+747 TALGGEDTVFSLVHT
-762 VGIPALFVGGFL
+762 AGIPALSVGGAL
-774 HNDLLR
+774 HNELIH

>member
-30 KDYHID
+30 KDYHIE
-36 YGDIKVDRD
+36 YGDIKVDQD
-45 QVSYTDEDGKKYD
+45 KVSYTDKDGTKYD

-63 DGDITITGKSDK
+63 DGDITITGKSDE
-75 NTVSI
+75 NTVSV

-93 KSTSSSVEGDAAV
+93 RSASSTAADGAAV
-106 SVSGDSSIELDGK
+106 SVSGNSSIELDGK
-119 NTITSGTKHAGIE
+119 NTISSGMGHAGIE

-138 TLTIK
+138 TMTIK
-143 DDNGVSGS
+143 DDNNVSGS
-151 LDANGGFGGAGIGGG
+151 L
-166 SNEDGSNIT
+166 
-175 IKGGTMTANGG
+175 TANGG
-186 FGGAGIGGGNGAD
+186 FGGAGIGGGNNAD

-205 TGGTIIANGGFG
+205 TGGNVTANGGG
-217 GAGIGGGSSSSSGGG
+217 HAAGIGGGSSSSSGGG

-257 GDGDEANGL
+257 GDGDNANGL

-274 GGKGSNISIS
+274 GGRGSNITIS
-284 GKDTIVN
+284 GKNTIVK

-318 VISNGHDSN
+318 VISNGHGSDT
-327 NGNSGAGIG
+327 GNSGAGIG
-336 GGGFGAGG
+336 GGGVGAGG

-372 SGNASGWISYPSSF
+372 SGKASGWINYPGIF

-453 RDGDGSDIS
+453 WGGDGSDIS

-475 GAGIGGGRG
+475 GAGIGGGSG

-509 SGTRYGAGAGIG
+509 SGTCYGAGAGIG
-521 NGGAKDSVNGEELT
+521 NGGGKDDVRGEEIA
-535 PDTSAIDHTAE
+535 PDISGIDSTGQ
-546 HGYIDYFDADGSL
+546 GYINYYDSDNNL
-559 LKRIPHHI
+559 L
-567 VEDPAVEPTCTS
+567 T
-579 VGYTAGSHC
+579 
-588 DLCGEVFVAQTE
+588 
-600 LPLKDHTPAEGRVNV
+600 RVPS
-615 REATTQEEGYTGDI
+615 A
-629 VCAVCGTVLEYGQP
+629 
-643 IPKLPAPDENSP
+643 PAPEENDSEG
-655 IDPVV
+655 DDAE
-660 PAESSGTVQA
+660 PALSASMKQA
-670 PPQLEVQNLL
+670 VSQLEVRGALRQNLM
-680 RQDLIHDETV
+680 QDTSI
-690 VQQSYDESSQTLTIR
+690 VQQDYDADAHVLTIR

-725 QGVTTIALVTR
+725 QGVTTIALVTQ
-736 HRTSTLDLAAL
+736 HCTSTLDLAEL
-747 IALGGEDVTFSLVHT
+747 TALGGEDTVFSLVHT
-762 VGIPALFVGGFL
+762 AGIPALSVGGAL
-774 HNDLLR
+774 HNELIH

>member
-36 YGDIKVDRD
+36 YGDIKVDQD
-45 QVSYTDEDGKKYD
+45 KVSYTDKDGTKYD

-63 DGDITITGKSDK
+63 DGDITITGKSDE
-75 NTVSI
+75 NTVSV

-93 KSTSSSVEGDAAV
+93 RSASSTAADGAAV
-106 SVSGDSSIELDGK
+106 SVSGNSSIELDGK
-119 NTITSGTKHAGIE
+119 NTISSGMGHAGIE

-138 TLTIK
+138 TMTIK
-143 DDNGVSGS
+143 DDNNVSGS
-151 LDANGGFGGAGIGGG
+151 L
-166 SNEDGSNIT
+166 
-175 IKGGTMTANGG
+175 TANGG
-186 FGGAGIGGGNGAD
+186 FGGAGIGGGNNAD

-217 GAGIGGGSSSSSGGG
+217 GAGIGGGSSSISGGG

-257 GDGDEANGL
+257 GDGDNANGL
-266 NKESDSTG
+266 NKKSDSTG
-274 GGKGSNISIS
+274 GGRGSNITIS
-284 GKDTIVN
+284 GKNTIVN

-298 AGIGGGRSGDADTI
+298 
-312 EITDST
+312 
-318 VISNGHDSN
+318 
-327 NGNSGAGIG
+327 
-336 GGGFGAGG
+336 
-344 GAGGGISNITIKDAD
+344 
-359 VTAGADAGGAGIG
+359 
-372 SGNASGWISYPSSF
+372 
-386 PNWKAEHPN
+386 
-395 EGVASDITIS
+395 
-405 GGRVKAS
+405 
-412 GGDDSAGIGG
+412 AGIGG

-453 RDGDGSDIS
+453 RGGDGSDIS

-509 SGTRYGAGAGIG
+509 SGTCYGAGAGIG
-521 NGGAKDSVNGEELT
+521 NGGGKDDVRGEEIA
-535 PDTSAIDHTAE
+535 PDISGIDSTGQ
-546 HGYIDYFDADGSL
+546 GYINYYDSDNNL
-559 LKRIPHHI
+559 L
-567 VEDPAVEPTCTS
+567 T
-579 VGYTAGSHC
+579 
-588 DLCGEVFVAQTE
+588 
-600 LPLKDHTPAEGRVNV
+600 RVPS
-615 REATTQEEGYTGDI
+615 A
-629 VCAVCGTVLEYGQP
+629 
-643 IPKLPAPDENSP
+643 PAPEENDSEG
-655 IDPVV
+655 DDAE
-660 PAESSGTVQA
+660 PALSASMKQA
-670 PPQLEVQNLL
+670 VSQLEVRGALRQNLM
-680 RQDLIHDETV
+680 QDTSI
-690 VQQSYDESSQTLTIR
+690 VQQDYDADAHVLTIR

-725 QGVTTIALVTR
+725 QGVTTIALVTQ
-736 HRTSTLDLAAL
+736 HCTSTLDLAEL
-747 IALGGEDVTFSLVHT
+747 TALGGEDTVFSLVHT
-762 VGIPALFVGGFL
+762 AGIPALSVGGAL
-774 HNDLLR
+774 HNELIH

>member
-36 YGDIKVDRD
+36 YGDIKVDQD
-45 QVSYTDEDGKKYD
+45 KVSYTDKDGTKYD

-63 DGDITITGKSDK
+63 DGDITITGKSDE
-75 NTVSI
+75 NTVSV

-93 KSTSSSVEGDAAV
+93 RSASSTAADGAAV
-106 SVSGDSSIELDGK
+106 SVSGNSSIELDGK
-119 NTITSGTKHAGIE
+119 NTISSGMGHAGIE

-138 TLTIK
+138 TMTIK
-143 DDNGVSGS
+143 DDNNVSGS
-151 LDANGGFGGAGIGGG
+151 L
-166 SNEDGSNIT
+166 
-175 IKGGTMTANGG
+175 TANGG
-186 FGGAGIGGGNGAD
+186 FGGAGIGGGNNAD

-217 GAGIGGGSSSSSGGG
+217 GAGIGGGSSSISGGG

-257 GDGDEANGL
+257 GDGDNANGL
-266 NKESDSTG
+266 NKKSDSTG
-274 GGKGSNISIS
+274 GGRGSNITIS
-284 GKDTIVN
+284 GKNTIVN

-318 VISNGHDSN
+318 VISNGHDSD

-372 SGNASGWISYPSSF
+372 SGNASGLTIYY
-386 PNWKAEHPN
+386 PNWKDEHPN

-405 GGRVKAS
+405 GGRVEAS

-453 RDGDGSDIS
+453 RGGDGSDIS

-509 SGTRYGAGAGIG
+509 SGTCYGAGAGIG
-521 NGGAKDSVNGEELT
+521 NGGGKDDVRGEEIA
-535 PDTSAIDHTAE
+535 PDISGIDSTGQ
-546 HGYIDYFDADGSL
+546 GYINYYDSDNNL
-559 LKRIPHHI
+559 L
-567 VEDPAVEPTCTS
+567 T
-579 VGYTAGSHC
+579 
-588 DLCGEVFVAQTE
+588 
-600 LPLKDHTPAEGRVNV
+600 RVPS
-615 REATTQEEGYTGDI
+615 A
-629 VCAVCGTVLEYGQP
+629 
-643 IPKLPAPDENSP
+643 PAPEENDSEG
-655 IDPVV
+655 DDAE
-660 PAESSGTVQA
+660 PALSASMKQA
-670 PPQLEVQNLL
+670 VSQLEVRGALRQNLM
-680 RQDLIHDETV
+680 QDTSI
-690 VQQSYDESSQTLTIR
+690 VQQDYDADAHVLTIR

-725 QGVTTIALVTR
+725 QGVTTIAFVTQ
-736 HRTSTLDLAAL
+736 HCTSTLDLAEL
-747 IALGGEDVTFSLVHT
+747 TALGGEDTVFSLVHT
-762 VGIPALFVGGFL
+762 AGIPALSVGGAL
-774 HNDLLR
+774 HNELIH

>member
-36 YGDIKVDRD
+36 YGDIKVDQD
-45 QVSYTDEDGKKYD
+45 KVSYTDKDGTKYD

-63 DGDITITGKSDK
+63 DGDITITGKSDE
-75 NTVSI
+75 NTVSV

-93 KSTSSSVEGDAAV
+93 RSASSTAADGAAV
-106 SVSGDSSIELDGK
+106 SVSGNSSIELDGK
-119 NTITSGTKHAGIE
+119 NTISSGMGHAGIE

-138 TLTIK
+138 TMTIK
-143 DDNGVSGS
+143 DDNNVSGS
-151 LDANGGFGGAGIGGG
+151 L
-166 SNEDGSNIT
+166 
-175 IKGGTMTANGG
+175 TANGG
-186 FGGAGIGGGNGAD
+186 FGGAGIGGGNNAD

-205 TGGTIIANGGFG
+205 TGGTIIANGGSG
-217 GAGIGGGSSSSSGGG
+217 GAGIGGGSSSYSGGG

-257 GDGDEANGL
+257 GDGDNANGL
-266 NKESDSTG
+266 NKDSDSTG
-274 GGKGSNISIS
+274 GGRGSNITIS
-284 GKDTIVN
+284 GKNTIVN

-318 VISNGHDSN
+318 VISNGHDSGN
-327 NGNSGAGIG
+327 DNSGAGIG

-344 GAGGGISNITIKDAD
+344 SAGGGISNITIKDAD

-372 SGNASGWISYPSSF
+372 SGNASGWTD
-386 PNWKAEHPN
+386 PNWKDEHPN

-405 GGRVKAS
+405 GGRVKAT
-412 GGDDSAGIGG
+412 GGADSAGIGG

-440 ANGGKWGAGIGGG
+440 ANGGKLGAGIGGG
-453 RDGDGSDIS
+453 NGGDGSDIS

-468 SASGGAA
+468 LASGGAA

-509 SGTRYGAGAGIG
+509 NGTCYGAGAGIG
-521 NGGAKDSVNGEELT
+521 NGGGKDDVRGEEIA
-535 PDTSAIDHTAE
+535 PDISGIDSTGQ
-546 HGYIDYFDADGSL
+546 GYINYYDSDNNL
-559 LKRIPHHI
+559 L
-567 VEDPAVEPTCTS
+567 T
-579 VGYTAGSHC
+579 
-588 DLCGEVFVAQTE
+588 
-600 LPLKDHTPAEGRVNV
+600 RVPS
-615 REATTQEEGYTGDI
+615 A
-629 VCAVCGTVLEYGQP
+629 
-643 IPKLPAPDENSP
+643 PAPEENDSEG
-655 IDPVV
+655 DDAE
-660 PAESSGTVQA
+660 PALSASMKQA
-670 PPQLEVQNLL
+670 VSQLEVRGALRQNLMQDTSIV
-680 RQDLIHDETV
+680 RQD
-690 VQQSYDESSQTLTIR
+690 YDADAHVLTIR

-725 QGVTTIALVTR
+725 QGVTTIALVTQ
-736 HRTSTLDLAAL
+736 HCTSTLDLAEL
-747 IALGGEDVTFSLVHT
+747 TALGGEDTVFSLVHT
-762 VGIPALFVGGFL
+762 AGIPALSVGGAL
-774 HNDLLR
+774 HNELIH